1 MASDGSIKITTDLD
15 TSAAQK
21 AMKTF
26 GKIAS
31 TGLKGTVTAV
41 TAVSGAIS
49 AVGGYAIK
57 TGAEF
62 ESAMSRVQ
70 AISGATGK
78 EFDAL
83 KRQAM
88 ELGAST
94 AFSASEAAEGME
106 NLASAGFNTNE
117 IMAAMPGML
126 DLAASSGEDLASSAD
141 IAASTLR
148 GFGLEAEQAGH
159 VADVLAKNA
168 ADTNAAV
175 ADTGEAMKYA
185 APVAHNFGISGFGL
199 EAEQAGHVADV
210 LAKNAADTNAAVA
223 DTGEA
228 MKYAAP
234 VAHNFGISMEECAA
248 AIGIMSDAGIKGGQA
263 GTSLRGALSRLAKPT
278 DDMKEIMNKLG
289 LEFFDSNG
297 KMISLTEQTK
307 MLSEKM
313 SNLTDE
319 ERNNALVTLYGQ
331 ESLSGMLALVQA
343 GSNKIASLTES
354 YKNCDGA
361 AAEMAKTM
369 QDNLK
374 ASLEQVGGAAE
385 TFGIKVYES
394 MSDDLKSAADTAS
407 ESINQIT
414 GAFENGG
421 LKGAVEEAG
430 DVFAELSVDVANQ
443 APKMVDSAV
452 TFMQAFAGGIYDN
465 RKQLVSS
472 AGVVASTIA
481 EGLAELLPASVREP
495 VKNAIDEIEESFS
508 NGGLKDA
515 AKTVSTTIENFE
527 KGVSSV
533 AKVALPPFTKGV
545 DLLGRNLDK
554 VVPVLV
560 AGYTALKGYGVAKSA
575 ANTVSK
581 LSKAYKAATVAVK
594 GYVVAGGAEAVVTA
608 ASTGALTLKQIK
620 SAANT
625 VSKLSKAYKAA
636 TVAVKGY
643 VVAGGAEAVVTA
655 ASTGA
660 LTLKQIAVGLLSKQ
674 LSIATA
680 AQAAFNAAANANPV
694 GLVVGAVAALT
705 AGLTALALT
714 SKDSTVEMYSLSEG
728 QKKVLESCKETTEA
742 MKEQREAREESVQ
755 SIDREYNGYSSLLTE
770 LQSITDA
777 NGHVKAGYEDRAKV
791 ITGLLSDALGIEI
804 DMMDGVIQKY
814 DETIAS
820 IQELITQKKAEA
832 TINSMQDDMA
842 KAYEKTSEAM
852 EKYKD
857 ASAKLEEQ
865 NKKVA
870 EAQEK
875 LNSAQED
882 WEWAAKNA
890 PDDLLAYENALE
902 SAKDGLK
909 KAEEGQRKLEK
920 SVNDSK
926 NEINSFATEINNY
939 DALVSAMA
947 SGSTEEIEQALNA
960 LVTSYKSYTAEA
972 LASSGTTRQE
982 MFAQANGY
990 VENMKLIQDGTLQ
1003 VADSVYQDMAN
1014 AAINSI
1020 NEFNKLPGGVAA
1032 GIEAIGPEASAAMVS
1047 ALTQADID
1055 GKLDAEAAINSINEF
1070 NKLPGGVAAGI
1081 EAIGPE
1087 ASAAMVSALTQADI
1101 DGKLDAEGK
1110 ASMENLIN
1118 AVSGSSDEVKV
1129 AILTALKPMLDET
1142 QYSALVLKINGENAT
1157 GAYAGA
1163 VSSKEPEVRE
1173 AAGKIAGTA
1182 EGELSNAEAAKSL
1195 GSDFGSGYAIGISG
1209 TIGAVANAAQLIANA
1224 ALEKTRQTQN
1234 SNSPAKESMY
1244 LGEDYGDGYALGI
1257 DNKKDF
1263 VGKTSAQL
1271 TDTALKSLN
1280 LDELHE
1286 KMKGIDIPSTMQE
1299 VYSVVNQKQLNV
1311 SEKIISEIEGKLN
1324 VSQRREQ
1331 MQVKMCIDI
1340 PSTMQEVYSVVN
1352 QKQLNVSEKIISEIE
1367 GKLNVSQ
1374 RREQMQVKM
1383 SDDDL
1388 AKIGREFAKSSSGLI
1403 VDALVKSDLKMEMYG
1418 ERVGR
1423 LTTETIDNRLAVA
1436 NMKARRRTI

>member
-26 GKIAS
+26 GKIAGV
-31 TGLKGTVTAV
+31 GLKGTVAAV

-49 AVGGYAIK
+49 AVGGFAIK

-83 KRQAM
+83 KQQAM

-185 APVAHNFGISGFGL
+185 APVAHNFGIS
-199 EAEQAGHVADV
+199 
-210 LAKNAADTNAAVA
+210 
-223 DTGEA
+223 
-228 MKYAAP
+228 
-234 VAHNFGISMEECAA
+234 MEECAA

-297 KMISLTEQTK
+297 KMLSLTEQTK

-414 GAFENGG
+414 DAFENGG

-452 TFMQAFAGGIYDN
+452 TFIQAFVGGIYDN

-515 AKTVSTTIENFE
+515 VKTVSTTIENFG

-560 AGYTALKGYGVAKSA
+560 AGYTALKGYGVA
-575 ANTVSK
+575 
-581 LSKAYKAATVAVK
+581 
-594 GYVVAGGAEAVVTA
+594 
-608 ASTGALTLKQIK
+608 K

-870 EAQEK
+870 EAQE
-875 LNSAQED
+875 AVI
-882 WEWAAKNA
+882 
-890 PDDLLAYENALE
+890 
-902 SAKDGLK
+902 
-909 KAEEGQRKLEK
+909 KAEEEYRKGGAAQYGAYEEAKEALNKAVKGQKDYEEALK
-920 SVNDSK
+920 SSK
-926 NEINSFATEINNY
+926 DELNSFATEINNY

-947 SGSTEEIEQALNA
+947 SGSTSEIETALNT
-960 LVTSYKSYTAEA
+960 LVTSYRSYTAEA
-972 LASSGTTRQE
+972 LASSKETQDE
-982 MFAQANGY
+982 MLEQANGY
-990 VENMKLIQDGTLQ
+990 VESMKLVQDGTIQ
-1003 VADSVYQDMAN
+1003 VADSVYRDMA
-1014 AAINSI
+1014 
-1020 NEFNKLPGGVAA
+1020 K
-1032 GIEAIGPEASAAMVS
+1032 
-1047 ALTQADID
+1047 
-1055 GKLDAEAAINSINEF
+1055 AAINSINEF

-1331 MQVKMCIDI
+1331 MQVKM
-1340 PSTMQEVYSVVN
+1340 
-1352 QKQLNVSEKIISEIE
+1352 
-1367 GKLNVSQ
+1367 
-1374 RREQMQVKM
+1374 

>member
-83 KRQAM
+83 KQQAM

-185 APVAHNFGISGFGL
+185 APVAHNFGIS
-199 EAEQAGHVADV
+199 
-210 LAKNAADTNAAVA
+210 
-223 DTGEA
+223 
-228 MKYAAP
+228 
-234 VAHNFGISMEECAA
+234 MEECAA

-263 GTSLRGALSRLAKPT
+263 GTSLRGSLSRLAKPT

-394 MSDDLKSAADTAS
+394 MSDDLKSATDTAS

-414 GAFENGG
+414 DAFENGG

-452 TFMQAFAGGIYDN
+452 TFIQAFVGGIYDN
-465 RKQLVSS
+465 RKQLISS
-472 AGVVASTIA
+472 AGVVASTIT
-481 EGLAELLPASVREP
+481 EGLAELLPTSVREP
-495 VKNAIDEIEESFS
+495 LENTIDEIEESFS

-515 AKTVSTTIENFE
+515 VKTVSTTIENFG

-608 ASTGALTLKQIK
+608 ASTGALTLKQI
-620 SAANT
+620 
-625 VSKLSKAYKAA
+625 
-636 TVAVKGY
+636 
-643 VVAGGAEAVVTA
+643 
-655 ASTGA
+655 
-660 LTLKQIAVGLLSKQ
+660 AVGLLSKQ

-705 AGLTALALT
+705 AGLAALALT

-882 WEWAAKNA
+882 WEWTAKNA

-1014 AAINSI
+1014 
-1020 NEFNKLPGGVAA
+1020 
-1032 GIEAIGPEASAAMVS
+1032 
-1047 ALTQADID
+1047 
-1055 GKLDAEAAINSINEF
+1055 AAINSINEF

-1331 MQVKMCIDI
+1331 MQVKM
-1340 PSTMQEVYSVVN
+1340 
-1352 QKQLNVSEKIISEIE
+1352 
-1367 GKLNVSQ
+1367 
-1374 RREQMQVKM
+1374 

-1388 AKIGREFAKSSSGLI
+1388 AKIGREFAKSASGLI

>member
-83 KRQAM
+83 KQQAM

-117 IMAAMPGML
+117 IIAAMPGML

-148 GFGLEAEQAGH
+148 
-159 VADVLAKNA
+159 
-168 ADTNAAV
+168 
-175 ADTGEAMKYA
+175 
-185 APVAHNFGISGFGL
+185 GFGL

-263 GTSLRGALSRLAKPT
+263 GTSLRGALSRLTKPT

-289 LEFFDSNG
+289 VEFFDSNG

-313 SNLTDE
+313 SNLTDK

-414 GAFENGG
+414 DAFENGG

-452 TFMQAFAGGIYDN
+452 TFIQAFVGGIYDN
-465 RKQLVSS
+465 RKQLISS
-472 AGVVASTIA
+472 AGVVASTIT
-481 EGLAELLPASVREP
+481 EGLAELLPASVRKP

-515 AKTVSTTIENFE
+515 VKTVSTTIENFG

-581 LSKAYKAATVAVK
+581 LSKAYKV
-594 GYVVAGGAEAVVTA
+594 
-608 ASTGALTLKQIK
+608 
-620 SAANT
+620 
-625 VSKLSKAYKAA
+625 A

-870 EAQEK
+870 EAQE
-875 LNSAQED
+875 AVI
-882 WEWAAKNA
+882 
-890 PDDLLAYENALE
+890 
-902 SAKDGLK
+902 
-909 KAEEGQRKLEK
+909 KAEEEYRKGGAAQYGAYEEAKEALNKAVKGQKDYEEALK
-920 SVNDSK
+920 SSK
-926 NEINSFATEINNY
+926 DELNSFATEINNY

-947 SGSTEEIEQALNA
+947 SGSASEIETALNT
-960 LVTSYKSYTAEA
+960 LVTSYRSYTAEA
-972 LASSGTTRQE
+972 LASSKETQDE
-982 MFAQANGY
+982 MLEQANGY
-990 VENMKLIQDGTLQ
+990 VESMKLVQDGTIQ
-1003 VADSVYQDMAN
+1003 VADSVYRDMAK
-1014 AAINSI
+1014 A
-1020 NEFNKLPGGVAA
+1020 
-1032 GIEAIGPEASAAMVS
+1032 
-1047 ALTQADID
+1047 T
-1055 GKLDAEAAINSINEF
+1055 INSINEF

-1182 EGELSNAEAAKSL
+1182 EGELSNAKAAKSL

-1209 TIGAVANAAQLIANA
+1209 TIGAVANAAQKIVNV

-1331 MQVKMCIDI
+1331 MQVKM
-1340 PSTMQEVYSVVN
+1340 
-1352 QKQLNVSEKIISEIE
+1352 
-1367 GKLNVSQ
+1367 
-1374 RREQMQVKM
+1374 

-1388 AKIGREFAKSSSGLI
+1388 AKIGREFAKSASGLI

>member
-70 AISGATGK
+70 AISGATGR

-83 KRQAM
+83 KQQAM

-148 GFGLEAEQAGH
+148 
-159 VADVLAKNA
+159 
-168 ADTNAAV
+168 
-175 ADTGEAMKYA
+175 
-185 APVAHNFGISGFGL
+185 GFGL

-331 ESLSGMLALVQA
+331 EALSGMLALVQA

-414 GAFENGG
+414 DAFENGG

-452 TFMQAFAGGIYDN
+452 TFIQAFVGGIYDN
-465 RKQLVSS
+465 RKQLISS
-472 AGVVASTIA
+472 AGVVASTIT
-481 EGLAELLPASVREP
+481 EGLAELLPTSVREP
-495 VKNAIDEIEESFS
+495 VENAIDEIEESFS

-515 AKTVSTTIENFE
+515 VKTVSTTIENFG

-560 AGYTALKGYGVAKSA
+560 AGYTALKGYSVAKSVA
-575 ANTVSK
+575 STVSK
-581 LSKAYKAATVAVK
+581 LSKAYT
-594 GYVVAGGAEAVVTA
+594 TA
-608 ASTGALTLKQIK
+608 A
-620 SAANT
+620 
-625 VSKLSKAYKAA
+625 
-636 TVAVKGY
+636 
-643 VVAGGAEAVVTA
+643 
-655 ASTGA
+655 
-660 LTLKQIAVGLLSKQ
+660 IA
-674 LSIATA
+674 
-680 AQAAFNAAANANPV
+680 
-694 GLVVGAVAALT
+694 
-705 AGLTALALT
+705 
-714 SKDSTVEMYSLSEG
+714 
-728 QKKVLESCKETTEA
+728 
-742 MKEQREAREESVQ
+742 
-755 SIDREYNGYSSLLTE
+755 
-770 LQSITDA
+770 
-777 NGHVKAGYEDRAKV
+777 
-791 ITGLLSDALGIEI
+791 
-804 DMMDGVIQKY
+804 
-814 DETIAS
+814 
-820 IQELITQKKAEA
+820 
-832 TINSMQDDMA
+832 
-842 KAYEKTSEAM
+842 
-852 EKYKD
+852 
-857 ASAKLEEQ
+857 
-865 NKKVA
+865 
-870 EAQEK
+870 
-875 LNSAQED
+875 
-882 WEWAAKNA
+882 
-890 PDDLLAYENALE
+890 
-902 SAKDGLK
+902 
-909 KAEEGQRKLEK
+909 
-920 SVNDSK
+920 
-926 NEINSFATEINNY
+926 
-939 DALVSAMA
+939 
-947 SGSTEEIEQALNA
+947 
-960 LVTSYKSYTAEA
+960 
-972 LASSGTTRQE
+972 
-982 MFAQANGY
+982 
-990 VENMKLIQDGTLQ
+990 
-1003 VADSVYQDMAN
+1003 
-1014 AAINSI
+1014 
-1020 NEFNKLPGGVAA
+1020 
-1032 GIEAIGPEASAAMVS
+1032 
-1047 ALTQADID
+1047 ID
-1055 GKLDAEAAINSINEF
+1055 GW
-1070 NKLPGGVAAGI
+1070 
-1081 EAIGPE
+1081 
-1087 ASAAMVSALTQADI
+1087 
-1101 DGKLDAEGK
+1101 
-1110 ASMENLIN
+1110 
-1118 AVSGSSDEVKV
+1118 
-1129 AILTALKPMLDET
+1129 
-1142 QYSALVLKINGENAT
+1142 
-1157 GAYAGA
+1157 
-1163 VSSKEPEVRE
+1163 
-1173 AAGKIAGTA
+1173 
-1182 EGELSNAEAAKSL
+1182 
-1195 GSDFGSGYAIGISG
+1195 
-1209 TIGAVANAAQLIANA
+1209 
-1224 ALEKTRQTQN
+1224 
-1234 SNSPAKESMY
+1234 
-1244 LGEDYGDGYALGI
+1244 
-1257 DNKKDF
+1257 
-1263 VGKTSAQL
+1263 
-1271 TDTALKSLN
+1271 
-1280 LDELHE
+1280 
-1286 KMKGIDIPSTMQE
+1286 
-1299 VYSVVNQKQLNV
+1299 
-1311 SEKIISEIEGKLN
+1311 
-1324 VSQRREQ
+1324 
-1331 MQVKMCIDI
+1331 
-1340 PSTMQEVYSVVN
+1340 
-1352 QKQLNVSEKIISEIE
+1352 
-1367 GKLNVSQ
+1367 
-1374 RREQMQVKM
+1374 
-1383 SDDDL
+1383 
-1388 AKIGREFAKSSSGLI
+1388 
-1403 VDALVKSDLKMEMYG
+1403 
-1418 ERVGR
+1418 
-1423 LTTETIDNRLAVA
+1423 
-1436 NMKARRRTI
+1436 RT

>member
-83 KRQAM
+83 KQQAM

-117 IMAAMPGML
+117 IIAAMPGML

-185 APVAHNFGISGFGL
+185 APVAHNFGIS
-199 EAEQAGHVADV
+199 
-210 LAKNAADTNAAVA
+210 
-223 DTGEA
+223 
-228 MKYAAP
+228 
-234 VAHNFGISMEECAA
+234 MEECAA
-248 AIGIMSDAGIKGGQA
+248 AIGIMFDAGIKGGQA

-414 GAFENGG
+414 DAFENGG

-452 TFMQAFAGGIYDN
+452 TFIQAFVGGIYDN
-465 RKQLVSS
+465 RKQLISS
-472 AGVVASTIA
+472 AGVVASTIT
-481 EGLAELLPASVREP
+481 EGLAELLPASVRKP

-515 AKTVSTTIENFE
+515 VKTVSTTIENFG

-545 DLLGRNLDK
+545 DLLGRNLET
-554 VVPVLV
+554 VIPI
-560 AGYTALKGYGVAKSA
+560 ATAF
-575 ANTVSK
+575 
-581 LSKAYKAATVAVK
+581 TVAVK
-594 GYVVAGGAEAVVTA
+594 GKDAYKTAGKEIEKL
-608 ASTGALTLKQIK
+608 TGSIK
-620 SAANT
+620 SVSGWYKKAKTALATYTIQQEAAKYTGRAYT
-625 VSKLSKAYKAA
+625 VELTAGQ
-636 TVAVKGY
+636 AVLG
-643 VVAGGAEAVVTA
+643 VF
-655 ASTGA
+655 TG
-660 LTLKQIAVGLLSKQ
+660 KVKV
-674 LSIATA
+674 ATA
-680 AQAAFNAAANANPV
+680 AQKVWNTVMNANPM
-694 GLVVGAVAALT
+694 GILLT
-705 AGLTALALT
+705 AVSALAAGIGVYALMADK
-714 SKDSTVEMYSLSEG
+714 SKDSTVKL
-728 QKKVLESCKETTEA
+728 TE
-742 MKEQREAREESVQ
+742 EQRKNIEQAHKNAEAYAEMDKQRQESMASVQ
-755 SIDREYNGYSSLLTE
+755 AEYGHYSELNEELKGLIDSSGKVKEGYEERANFIVNELSSALGMEKDKIWEIVKSNEELGDSIDKL
-770 LQSITDA
+770 
-777 NGHVKAGYEDRAKV
+777 
-791 ITGLLSDALGIEI
+791 IE
-804 DMMDGVIQKY
+804 K
-814 DETIAS
+814 
-820 IQELITQKKAEA
+820 KKAEA
-832 TINSMQDDMA
+832 ILTANEE
-842 KAYEKTSEAM
+842 AYKTAVKKRNKILSDYQKSLKDLSETEKTYGETKKKADEAM
-852 EKYKD
+852 ELYYELLK
-857 ASAKLEEQ
+857 SSPE
-865 NKKVA
+865 
-870 EAQEK
+870 
-875 LNSAQED
+875 
-882 WEWAAKNA
+882 AAKDHLDACDSIIRKNEEA
-890 PDDLLAYENALE
+890 KESYEKA
-902 SAKDGLK
+902 K
-909 KAEEGQRKLEK
+909 KAVEEDESTYVGYVTTIKNYEGLSAAILSNDAAAIEIAMQNIQNSFITAETGTRASLEK
-920 SVNDSK
+920 
-926 NEINSFATEINNY
+926 
-939 DALVSAMA
+939 
-947 SGSTEEIEQALNA
+947 Q
-960 LVTSYKSYTAEA
+960 
-972 LASSGTTRQE
+972 
-982 MFAQANGY
+982 
-990 VENMKLIQDGTLQ
+990 VENMETHYEELKQAVEDGTPGVTQEMVDQANEMVSRAKDELKRASESALPEISTALGNLGITVTQSMIDALSSKTPDVRTKTLEMLNQISEGKVLKEGEIKALLANLGIDSVDSLIGAISGKEPAVQAEGIQLLSELQ
-1003 VADSVYQDMAN
+1003 NAEGQKREEIISALRKLGIDSGDGLAKSLSSKKSDVNMSANEVISEPEKVADSY
-1014 AAINSI
+1014 
-1020 NEFNKLPGGVAA
+1020 
-1032 GIEAIGPEASAAMVS
+1032 
-1047 ALTQADID
+1047 
-1055 GKLDAEAAINSINEF
+1055 
-1070 NKLPGGVAAGI
+1070 
-1081 EAIGPE
+1081 
-1087 ASAAMVSALTQADI
+1087 
-1101 DGKLDAEGK
+1101 
-1110 ASMENLIN
+1110 NL
-1118 AVSGSSDEVKV
+1118 G
-1129 AILTALKPMLDET
+1129 
-1142 QYSALVLKINGENAT
+1142 YR
-1157 GAYAGA
+1157 GA
-1163 VSSKEPEVRE
+1163 V
-1173 AAGKIAGTA
+1173 
-1182 EGELSNAEAAKSL
+1182 L
-1195 GSDFGSGYAIGISG
+1195 GSDFGTGYANGILG
-1209 TIGAVANAAQLIANA
+1209 TVSAVSTAAQKIVNA

-1331 MQVKMCIDI
+1331 MQVKM
-1340 PSTMQEVYSVVN
+1340 
-1352 QKQLNVSEKIISEIE
+1352 
-1367 GKLNVSQ
+1367 
-1374 RREQMQVKM
+1374 

>member
-83 KRQAM
+83 KQQAM

-148 GFGLEAEQAGH
+148 
-159 VADVLAKNA
+159 
-168 ADTNAAV
+168 
-175 ADTGEAMKYA
+175 
-185 APVAHNFGISGFGL
+185 GFGL

-414 GAFENGG
+414 DAFENGG

-452 TFMQAFAGGIYDN
+452 TFIQAFVGGIYDN
-465 RKQLVSS
+465 RKQLISS
-472 AGVVASTIA
+472 AGVVASTIT
-481 EGLAELLPASVREP
+481 EGLAELLPTSVREP
-495 VKNAIDEIEESFS
+495 LENTIDEIEESFS

-515 AKTVSTTIENFE
+515 VKTVSTTIENFG

-608 ASTGALTLKQIK
+608 ASTGALTLKQI
-620 SAANT
+620 
-625 VSKLSKAYKAA
+625 
-636 TVAVKGY
+636 
-643 VVAGGAEAVVTA
+643 
-655 ASTGA
+655 
-660 LTLKQIAVGLLSKQ
+660 AVGLLSKQ

-705 AGLTALALT
+705 AGLAALALT

-870 EAQEK
+870 EAQE
-875 LNSAQED
+875 AVI
-882 WEWAAKNA
+882 
-890 PDDLLAYENALE
+890 
-902 SAKDGLK
+902 
-909 KAEEGQRKLEK
+909 KAEEEYRKGGAAQYGAYEEAKEALNKAVKGQKDYEEALK
-920 SVNDSK
+920 SSK
-926 NEINSFATEINNY
+926 DELNSFATEINNY

-947 SGSTEEIEQALNA
+947 SGSTSEIETALNT
-960 LVTSYKSYTAEA
+960 LVTSYRSYTAEA
-972 LASSGTTRQE
+972 LASSKETQDE
-982 MFAQANGY
+982 MLEQANGY
-990 VENMKLIQDGTLQ
+990 VESMKLVQDGTIQ
-1003 VADSVYQDMAN
+1003 VADSVYRDMA
-1014 AAINSI
+1014 
-1020 NEFNKLPGGVAA
+1020 K
-1032 GIEAIGPEASAAMVS
+1032 
-1047 ALTQADID
+1047 
-1055 GKLDAEAAINSINEF
+1055 AAINSINEF

-1331 MQVKMCIDI
+1331 MQVKM
-1340 PSTMQEVYSVVN
+1340 
-1352 QKQLNVSEKIISEIE
+1352 
-1367 GKLNVSQ
+1367 
-1374 RREQMQVKM
+1374 

-1388 AKIGREFAKSSSGLI
+1388 AKIGREFAKSASGLI

>member
-1 MASDGSIKITTDLD
+1 
-15 TSAAQK
+15 
-21 AMKTF
+21 
-26 GKIAS
+26 
-31 TGLKGTVTAV
+31 
-41 TAVSGAIS
+41 
-49 AVGGYAIK
+49 
-57 TGAEF
+57 
-62 ESAMSRVQ
+62 MSRVQ

-83 KRQAM
+83 KQQAM

-117 IMAAMPGML
+117 IIAAMPGML

-175 ADTGEAMKYA
+175 ADTR
-185 APVAHNFGISGFGL
+185 
-199 EAEQAGHVADV
+199 
-210 LAKNAADTNAAVA
+210 
-223 DTGEA
+223 EA

-319 ERNNALVTLYGQ
+319 ERNNVLVTLYGQ

-414 GAFENGG
+414 DAFENGG

-452 TFMQAFAGGIYDN
+452 TFIQAFVGGIYDN

-515 AKTVSTTIENFE
+515 VKTVSTTIENFG

-560 AGYTALKGYGVAKSA
+560 AGYTALKGYGVA
-575 ANTVSK
+575 
-581 LSKAYKAATVAVK
+581 
-594 GYVVAGGAEAVVTA
+594 
-608 ASTGALTLKQIK
+608 K

-755 SIDREYNGYSSLLTE
+755 SIDREYNGYSSLLAE

-804 DMMDGVIQKY
+804 EMMDAQILKI
-814 DETIAS
+814 DETVAA

-870 EAQEK
+870 EAQE
-875 LNSAQED
+875 AVI
-882 WEWAAKNA
+882 
-890 PDDLLAYENALE
+890 
-902 SAKDGLK
+902 
-909 KAEEGQRKLEK
+909 KAEEEYRKGGAAQYGAYEEAKEALNKAVKGQKDYEEALK
-920 SVNDSK
+920 SSK
-926 NEINSFATEINNY
+926 DELNSFATEINNY

-947 SGSTEEIEQALNA
+947 SGSTSEIETALNT
-960 LVTSYKSYTAEA
+960 LVTSYRSYTAEA
-972 LASSGTTRQE
+972 LASSKETQDE
-982 MFAQANGY
+982 MLEQANGY
-990 VENMKLIQDGTLQ
+990 VESMKLVQDGTIQ
-1003 VADSVYQDMAN
+1003 VADSVYRDMA
-1014 AAINSI
+1014 
-1020 NEFNKLPGGVAA
+1020 K
-1032 GIEAIGPEASAAMVS
+1032 
-1047 ALTQADID
+1047 
-1055 GKLDAEAAINSINEF
+1055 AAINSINEF

-1110 ASMENLIN
+1110 ASMENLIS

-1331 MQVKMCIDI
+1331 MQVKM
-1340 PSTMQEVYSVVN
+1340 
-1352 QKQLNVSEKIISEIE
+1352 
-1367 GKLNVSQ
+1367 
-1374 RREQMQVKM
+1374 

>member
-83 KRQAM
+83 KQQAM

-185 APVAHNFGISGFGL
+185 APVAHNFGIS
-199 EAEQAGHVADV
+199 
-210 LAKNAADTNAAVA
+210 
-223 DTGEA
+223 
-228 MKYAAP
+228 
-234 VAHNFGISMEECAA
+234 MEECAA

-289 LEFFDSNG
+289 VEFFDSNE

-414 GAFENGG
+414 DAFENGG

-452 TFMQAFAGGIYDN
+452 TFIQAFVGGIYDN

-515 AKTVSTTIENFE
+515 VKTVSTTIENFG

-560 AGYTALKGYGVAKSA
+560 AGYTALKGYGVA
-575 ANTVSK
+575 
-581 LSKAYKAATVAVK
+581 
-594 GYVVAGGAEAVVTA
+594 
-608 ASTGALTLKQIK
+608 K

-909 KAEEGQRKLEK
+909 KAEDGHRRLEK
-920 SVNDSK
+920 SVQNSR

-939 DALVSAMA
+939 DAL
-947 SGSTEEIEQALNA
+947 
-960 LVTSYKSYTAEA
+960 TSIRYGFRQYRRNRT
-972 LASSGTTRQE
+972 GTKRVGNVLPVLHSRGTR
-982 MFAQANGY
+982 F
-990 VENMKLIQDGTLQ
+990 
-1003 VADSVYQDMAN
+1003 
-1014 AAINSI
+1014 
-1020 NEFNKLPGGVAA
+1020 
-1032 GIEAIGPEASAAMVS
+1032 IG
-1047 ALTQADID
+1047 
-1055 GKLDAEAAINSINEF
+1055 N
-1070 NKLPGGVAAGI
+1070 
-1081 EAIGPE
+1081 
-1087 ASAAMVSALTQADI
+1087 
-1101 DGKLDAEGK
+1101 
-1110 ASMENLIN
+1110 
-1118 AVSGSSDEVKV
+1118 
-1129 AILTALKPMLDET
+1129 
-1142 QYSALVLKINGENAT
+1142 NAT
-1157 GAYAGA
+1157 RNVCA
-1163 VSSKEPEVRE
+1163 SERLC
-1173 AAGKIAGTA
+1173 GKH
-1182 EGELSNAEAAKSL
+1182 E
-1195 GSDFGSGYAIGISG
+1195 
-1209 TIGAVANAAQLIANA
+1209 
-1224 ALEKTRQTQN
+1224 
-1234 SNSPAKESMY
+1234 
-1244 LGEDYGDGYALGI
+1244 
-1257 DNKKDF
+1257 
-1263 VGKTSAQL
+1263 
-1271 TDTALKSLN
+1271 TDTRRN
-1280 LDELHE
+1280 LT
-1286 KMKGIDIPSTMQE
+1286 GC
-1299 VYSVVNQKQLNV
+1299 
-1311 SEKIISEIEGKLN
+1311 G
-1324 VSQRREQ
+1324 
-1331 MQVKMCIDI
+1331 
-1340 PSTMQEVYSVVN
+1340 
-1352 QKQLNVSEKIISEIE
+1352 
-1367 GKLNVSQ
+1367 
-1374 RREQMQVKM
+1374 
-1383 SDDDL
+1383 
-1388 AKIGREFAKSSSGLI
+1388 
-1403 VDALVKSDLKMEMYG
+1403 
-1418 ERVGR
+1418 
-1423 LTTETIDNRLAVA
+1423 
-1436 NMKARRRTI
+1436 

>member
-26 GKIAS
+26 GKIAGV
-31 TGLKGTVTAV
+31 GLKGTVAAV

-49 AVGGYAIK
+49 AVGGFAIK

-83 KRQAM
+83 KQQAM

-185 APVAHNFGISGFGL
+185 APVAHNFGIS
-199 EAEQAGHVADV
+199 
-210 LAKNAADTNAAVA
+210 
-223 DTGEA
+223 
-228 MKYAAP
+228 
-234 VAHNFGISMEECAA
+234 MEECAA

-297 KMISLTEQTK
+297 KMLSLTEQTK

-414 GAFENGG
+414 DAFENGG

-452 TFMQAFAGGIYDN
+452 TFIQAFVGGIYDN

-515 AKTVSTTIENFE
+515 VKTVSTTIENFG

-560 AGYTALKGYGVAKSA
+560 AGYTALKGYGVA
-575 ANTVSK
+575 
-581 LSKAYKAATVAVK
+581 
-594 GYVVAGGAEAVVTA
+594 
-608 ASTGALTLKQIK
+608 K

-1055 GKLDAEAAINSINEF
+1055 GKLDAE
-1070 NKLPGGVAAGI
+1070 
-1081 EAIGPE
+1081 
-1087 ASAAMVSALTQADI
+1087 
-1101 DGKLDAEGK
+1101 GK

-1209 TIGAVANAAQLIANA
+1209 TIGAVANAAQRIVNA

-1286 KMKGIDIPSTMQE
+1286 KMKS
-1299 VYSVVNQKQLNV
+1299 
-1311 SEKIISEIEGKLN
+1311 
-1324 VSQRREQ
+1324 
-1331 MQVKMCIDI
+1331 IDI

>member
-49 AVGGYAIK
+49 AVGGYAKK

-83 KRQAM
+83 KQQAM

-117 IMAAMPGML
+117 IIAAMPGML

-148 GFGLEAEQAGH
+148 
-159 VADVLAKNA
+159 
-168 ADTNAAV
+168 
-175 ADTGEAMKYA
+175 
-185 APVAHNFGISGFGL
+185 GFGL

-307 MLSEKM
+307 MLSGKM

-354 YKNCDGA
+354 YKNCDGE

-414 GAFENGG
+414 DAFENGG

-465 RKQLVSS
+465 RKQLISS

-481 EGLAELLPASVREP
+481 EGLAELLPVSVREP
-495 VKNAIDEIEESFS
+495 VETAIDEIEESFS

-515 AKTVSTTIENFE
+515 VKTVSTTIENFG

-608 ASTGALTLKQIK
+608 ASTGALTLKQI
-620 SAANT
+620 
-625 VSKLSKAYKAA
+625 
-636 TVAVKGY
+636 
-643 VVAGGAEAVVTA
+643 
-655 ASTGA
+655 
-660 LTLKQIAVGLLSKQ
+660 AVGLLSKQ
-674 LSIATA
+674 LSLATA

-755 SIDREYNGYSSLLTE
+755 SIDREYNGYSSLLAE

-777 NGHVKAGYEDRAKV
+777 NGYVKAGYEDRAKV

-804 DMMDGVIQKY
+804 EMMDAQILKI
-814 DETIAS
+814 DETVAA

-870 EAQEK
+870 DAQEK

-909 KAEEGQRKLEK
+909 KAEDGHRRLEK
-920 SVNDSK
+920 SVQNSR

-947 SGSTEEIEQALNA
+947 SGSTSEIETALNT
-960 LVTSYKSYTAEA
+960 LVTSYRSYTSEA
-972 LASSGTTRQE
+972 LASSKETQDE
-982 MFAQANGY
+982 MLEQANGY
-990 VENMKLIQDGTLQ
+990 VESMKLVQDGTIQ
-1003 VADSVYQDMAN
+1003 VADSVYRDMAK

-1020 NEFNKLPGGVAA
+1020 NEFNKLPDGVAA
-1032 GIEAIGPEASAAMVS
+1032 GIEEIGS
-1047 ALTQADID
+1047 
-1055 GKLDAEAAINSINEF
+1055 
-1070 NKLPGGVAAGI
+1070 
-1081 EAIGPE
+1081 E

-1142 QYSALVLKINGENAT
+1142 QYSAIALKINGENAT

-1173 AAGKIAGTA
+1173 AAGKIAGAA
-1182 EGELSNAEAAKSL
+1182 EWELSNAEAAKSL
-1195 GSDFGSGYAIGISG
+1195 GGDFGTGYANGILG
-1209 TIGAVANAAQLIANA
+1209 TVSAVSTAAQKIVNA

-1331 MQVKMCIDI
+1331 MQVKM
-1340 PSTMQEVYSVVN
+1340 
-1352 QKQLNVSEKIISEIE
+1352 
-1367 GKLNVSQ
+1367 
-1374 RREQMQVKM
+1374 

-1388 AKIGREFAKSSSGLI
+1388 AKIGREFAKSASGLI

>member
-26 GKIAS
+26 GKIAGV
-31 TGLKGTVTAV
+31 GLKGTVAAV

-49 AVGGYAIK
+49 AVGGFAIK

-83 KRQAM
+83 KQQAM

-148 GFGLEAEQAGH
+148 
-159 VADVLAKNA
+159 
-168 ADTNAAV
+168 
-175 ADTGEAMKYA
+175 
-185 APVAHNFGISGFGL
+185 GFGL

-414 GAFENGG
+414 DAFENGG

-452 TFMQAFAGGIYDN
+452 TFIQAFVGGIYDN

-472 AGVVASTIA
+472 AGVVASTIV

-515 AKTVSTTIENFE
+515 VKTVSTTIENFG

-608 ASTGALTLKQIK
+608 ASTGALTLKQI
-620 SAANT
+620 
-625 VSKLSKAYKAA
+625 
-636 TVAVKGY
+636 
-643 VVAGGAEAVVTA
+643 
-655 ASTGA
+655 
-660 LTLKQIAVGLLSKQ
+660 AVGLLSKQ

-705 AGLTALALT
+705 AGLAALALT

-870 EAQEK
+870 EAQE
-875 LNSAQED
+875 AVI
-882 WEWAAKNA
+882 
-890 PDDLLAYENALE
+890 
-902 SAKDGLK
+902 
-909 KAEEGQRKLEK
+909 KAEEEYRKGGAAQYGAYEEAKEALNKAVKGQKDYEEALK
-920 SVNDSK
+920 SSK
-926 NEINSFATEINNY
+926 DELNSFATEINNY

-947 SGSTEEIEQALNA
+947 SGSTSEIETALNT
-960 LVTSYKSYTAEA
+960 LVTSYRSYTAEA
-972 LASSGTTRQE
+972 LASSKETQDE
-982 MFAQANGY
+982 MLEQANGY
-990 VENMKLIQDGTLQ
+990 VESMKLVQDGTIQ
-1003 VADSVYQDMAN
+1003 VADSVYRDMA
-1014 AAINSI
+1014 
-1020 NEFNKLPGGVAA
+1020 K
-1032 GIEAIGPEASAAMVS
+1032 
-1047 ALTQADID
+1047 
-1055 GKLDAEAAINSINEF
+1055 AAINSINEF

-1331 MQVKMCIDI
+1331 MQVKM
-1340 PSTMQEVYSVVN
+1340 
-1352 QKQLNVSEKIISEIE
+1352 
-1367 GKLNVSQ
+1367 
-1374 RREQMQVKM
+1374 

-1388 AKIGREFAKSSSGLI
+1388 AKIGREFAKSASGLI

>member
-31 TGLKGTVTAV
+31 TGLKGTVTAI

-83 KRQAM
+83 KQQAM

-148 GFGLEAEQAGH
+148 
-159 VADVLAKNA
+159 
-168 ADTNAAV
+168 
-175 ADTGEAMKYA
+175 
-185 APVAHNFGISGFGL
+185 GFGL

-414 GAFENGG
+414 DAFENGG

-452 TFMQAFAGGIYDN
+452 TFVQAFVGGIYDN
-465 RKQLVSS
+465 RKQLISS
-472 AGVVASTIA
+472 AGVVASTIT
-481 EGLAELLPASVREP
+481 EGLAELLPASVRKP

-515 AKTVSTTIENFE
+515 VKTVSTTIENFG

-545 DLLGRNLDK
+545 DLLGRNLGK

-581 LSKAYKAATVAVK
+581 LSKAYKV
-594 GYVVAGGAEAVVTA
+594 
-608 ASTGALTLKQIK
+608 
-620 SAANT
+620 
-625 VSKLSKAYKAA
+625 A

-742 MKEQREAREESVQ
+742 MKEQRETREESVQ

-777 NGHVKAGYEDRAKV
+777 NGYVKAGYEDRAKV

-804 DMMDGVIQKY
+804 EMMDAQILKI
-814 DETIAS
+814 DETVAA

-870 EAQEK
+870 EAQE
-875 LNSAQED
+875 AVI
-882 WEWAAKNA
+882 
-890 PDDLLAYENALE
+890 
-902 SAKDGLK
+902 
-909 KAEEGQRKLEK
+909 KAEEEYRKGGAAQYGAYEEAKEALNKAVKGQKDYEEALK
-920 SVNDSK
+920 SSK
-926 NEINSFATEINNY
+926 DELNSFATEINNY

-972 LASSGTTRQE
+972 LASSKETQDE
-982 MFAQANGY
+982 MLEQANGY
-990 VENMKLIQDGTLQ
+990 VESMKLVQDGTVQ
-1003 VADSVYQDMAN
+1003 VADSVYREMTK

-1032 GIEAIGPEASAAMVS
+1032 GIKEIGPEASAAMVS
-1047 ALTQADID
+1047 ALA
-1055 GKLDAEAAINSINEF
+1055 
-1070 NKLPGGVAAGI
+1070 
-1081 EAIGPE
+1081 
-1087 ASAAMVSALTQADI
+1087 QADI

-1118 AVSGSSDEVKV
+1118 AVSGSRGEVKV

-1142 QYSALVLKINGENAT
+1142 QYSAIALKINGENAA

-1163 VSSKEPEVRE
+1163 VSSKEPEVRG
-1173 AAGKIAGTA
+1173 AAGKIAGAA
-1182 EGELSNAEAAKSL
+1182 EGELSNSQAAKSL

-1209 TIGAVANAAQLIANA
+1209 TIGAVANAAQRIANA

-1257 DNKKDF
+1257 ENKKEF

-1280 LDELHE
+1280 LEELHE
-1286 KMKGIDIPSTMQE
+1286 KMKSIDIPSVMQE
-1299 VYSVVNQKQLNV
+1299 VYSVVNQRQIDV

-1324 VSQRREQ
+1324 VSQGREQ
-1331 MQVKMCIDI
+1331 MQI
-1340 PSTMQEVYSVVN
+1340 
-1352 QKQLNVSEKIISEIE
+1352 
-1367 GKLNVSQ
+1367 KL
-1374 RREQMQVKM
+1374 

-1388 AKIGREFAKSSSGLI
+1388 AKIGREFAKSASGLM

-1436 NMKARRRTI
+1436 NMKARRHMK

>member
-1 MASDGSIKITTDLD
+1 LASDGSIKITTDLD

-26 GKIAS
+26 GKIAGV
-31 TGLKGTVTAV
+31 GLKGTVAAV

-49 AVGGYAIK
+49 AVGGFAIK

-83 KRQAM
+83 KQQAM

-126 DLAASSGEDLASSAD
+126 DLAASSGEALASSAD

-185 APVAHNFGISGFGL
+185 APVAHNFGIS
-199 EAEQAGHVADV
+199 
-210 LAKNAADTNAAVA
+210 
-223 DTGEA
+223 
-228 MKYAAP
+228 
-234 VAHNFGISMEECAA
+234 MEECAA
-248 AIGIMSDAGIKGGQA
+248 SIGIMSDAGIKGGQA

-343 GSNKIASLTES
+343 GANKIASLTES

-414 GAFENGG
+414 DAFENGG

-452 TFMQAFAGGIYDN
+452 TFIQAFVGGIYDN

-495 VKNAIDEIEESFS
+495 VETAIDEIEESFS

-515 AKTVSTTIENFE
+515 VKTVSTTIENFG

-608 ASTGALTLKQIK
+608 ASTGALTLKQI
-620 SAANT
+620 
-625 VSKLSKAYKAA
+625 
-636 TVAVKGY
+636 
-643 VVAGGAEAVVTA
+643 
-655 ASTGA
+655 
-660 LTLKQIAVGLLSKQ
+660 AVGLLSKQ
-674 LSIATA
+674 LSLATA

-728 QKKVLESCKETTEA
+728 QKKVLESCKETT

-755 SIDREYNGYSSLLTE
+755 SIDREYNGYSSLLAE

-777 NGHVKAGYEDRAKV
+777 NGYVKAGYEDRAKV

-804 DMMDGVIQKY
+804 EMMDAQILKI
-814 DETIAS
+814 DETVAA

-870 EAQEK
+870 EAQE
-875 LNSAQED
+875 AVI
-882 WEWAAKNA
+882 
-890 PDDLLAYENALE
+890 
-902 SAKDGLK
+902 
-909 KAEEGQRKLEK
+909 KAEEEYRKGGAAQYGAYEEAKEALNKAVKGQKDYEEALK
-920 SVNDSK
+920 SSK
-926 NEINSFATEINNY
+926 DELNSFATEINNY

-947 SGSTEEIEQALNA
+947 SGSTSEIETALNT
-960 LVTSYKSYTAEA
+960 LVTSYRSYTAEA
-972 LASSGTTRQE
+972 LASSKETQDE
-982 MFAQANGY
+982 MLEQANGY
-990 VENMKLIQDGTLQ
+990 VESIKLVQDGTIQ
-1003 VADSVYQDMAN
+1003 VADSVYRDMA
-1014 AAINSI
+1014 
-1020 NEFNKLPGGVAA
+1020 K
-1032 GIEAIGPEASAAMVS
+1032 
-1047 ALTQADID
+1047 
-1055 GKLDAEAAINSINEF
+1055 AAINSINEF

-1173 AAGKIAGTA
+1173 AAGKNAGTA

-1331 MQVKMCIDI
+1331 MQVKM
-1340 PSTMQEVYSVVN
+1340 
-1352 QKQLNVSEKIISEIE
+1352 
-1367 GKLNVSQ
+1367 
-1374 RREQMQVKM
+1374 

>member
-31 TGLKGTVTAV
+31 TGLKGTVTAI

-83 KRQAM
+83 KQQAM

-148 GFGLEAEQAGH
+148 
-159 VADVLAKNA
+159 
-168 ADTNAAV
+168 
-175 ADTGEAMKYA
+175 
-185 APVAHNFGISGFGL
+185 GFGL

-414 GAFENGG
+414 DAFENGG

-515 AKTVSTTIENFE
+515 VKTVSTTIENFG

-545 DLLGRNLDK
+545 DLLGRNLGK

-560 AGYTALKGYGVAKSA
+560 AGYTALKGYGVA
-575 ANTVSK
+575 
-581 LSKAYKAATVAVK
+581 
-594 GYVVAGGAEAVVTA
+594 
-608 ASTGALTLKQIK
+608 K

-728 QKKVLESCKETTEA
+728 QKKVLESCKETTES

-870 EAQEK
+870 EAQE
-875 LNSAQED
+875 AVI
-882 WEWAAKNA
+882 
-890 PDDLLAYENALE
+890 
-902 SAKDGLK
+902 
-909 KAEEGQRKLEK
+909 KAEEEYRKGGAAQYGVYEEAKEALNKAVKGQKDYEEALK
-920 SVNDSK
+920 SSK
-926 NEINSFATEINNY
+926 DELNSFATEINNY

-947 SGSTEEIEQALNA
+947 SGSTSEIETALNT
-960 LVTSYKSYTAEA
+960 LVTSYRSYTAEA
-972 LASSGTTRQE
+972 LASSKETQDE
-982 MFAQANGY
+982 MLEQANGY
-990 VENMKLIQDGTLQ
+990 VESMKLVQDGTIQ
-1003 VADSVYQDMAN
+1003 VADSVYRDMAK
-1014 AAINSI
+1014 A
-1020 NEFNKLPGGVAA
+1020 V
-1032 GIEAIGPEASAAMVS
+1032 
-1047 ALTQADID
+1047 
-1055 GKLDAEAAINSINEF
+1055 INSINEF

-1209 TIGAVANAAQLIANA
+1209 TIGAVANAAQRIVNA

-1331 MQVKMCIDI
+1331 MQVKM
-1340 PSTMQEVYSVVN
+1340 
-1352 QKQLNVSEKIISEIE
+1352 
-1367 GKLNVSQ
+1367 
-1374 RREQMQVKM
+1374 

-1388 AKIGREFAKSSSGLI
+1388 AKIGREFAKSVSGLI

>member
-26 GKIAS
+26 GKIAGV
-31 TGLKGTVTAV
+31 GLKGTVAAV

-49 AVGGYAIK
+49 AVGGFAIK

-185 APVAHNFGISGFGL
+185 APVAHNFGIS
-199 EAEQAGHVADV
+199 
-210 LAKNAADTNAAVA
+210 
-223 DTGEA
+223 
-228 MKYAAP
+228 
-234 VAHNFGISMEECAA
+234 MEECAA

-297 KMISLTEQTK
+297 KMLSLTEQTK

-385 TFGIKVYES
+385 AFGIKVYES

-414 GAFENGG
+414 DAFENGG

-452 TFMQAFAGGIYDN
+452 TFIQAFVGGIYDN

-515 AKTVSTTIENFE
+515 VKTVSTTIENFG

-608 ASTGALTLKQIK
+608 ASTGALTLKQI
-620 SAANT
+620 
-625 VSKLSKAYKAA
+625 
-636 TVAVKGY
+636 
-643 VVAGGAEAVVTA
+643 
-655 ASTGA
+655 
-660 LTLKQIAVGLLSKQ
+660 AVGLLSKQ
-674 LSIATA
+674 LSLATA

-791 ITGLLSDALGIEI
+791 ITGILSDALGIEI

-814 DETIAS
+814 DETIES
-820 IQELITQKKAEA
+820 IKELITQKKAEA
-832 TINSMQDDMA
+832 TINAMQDDMA

-857 ASAKLEEQ
+857 ASEKLEEQ

-870 EAQEK
+870 DAQEK

-890 PDDLLAYENALE
+890 PDDLLAYEKALE

-947 SGSTEEIEQALNA
+947 SGSTSEIETALNT
-960 LVTSYKSYTAEA
+960 LVTSYRSYTTEA
-972 LASSGTTRQE
+972 LASSKETQDE
-982 MFAQANGY
+982 MLKQANGY

-1003 VADSVYQDMAN
+1003 VADSVYQDMAK

-1047 ALTQADID
+1047 ALA
-1055 GKLDAEAAINSINEF
+1055 
-1070 NKLPGGVAAGI
+1070 
-1081 EAIGPE
+1081 
-1087 ASAAMVSALTQADI
+1087 QADI

-1142 QYSALVLKINGENAT
+1142 QYSAIALKINGENAT

-1163 VSSKEPEVRE
+1163 VSSKEPEVRG
-1173 AAGKIAGTA
+1173 AAGKIAGAA
-1182 EGELSNAEAAKSL
+1182 EGELSNSQAAKSL

-1209 TIGAVANAAQLIANA
+1209 TIGAVANAAQRIANA

-1331 MQVKMCIDI
+1331 MQVKM
-1340 PSTMQEVYSVVN
+1340 
-1352 QKQLNVSEKIISEIE
+1352 
-1367 GKLNVSQ
+1367 
-1374 RREQMQVKM
+1374 

-1388 AKIGREFAKSSSGLI
+1388 AKIGREFAKSASGLI

>member
-26 GKIAS
+26 GKIAGV
-31 TGLKGTVTAV
+31 GLKGTVAAV

-49 AVGGYAIK
+49 AVGGFAIK

-78 EFDAL
+78 ELDAL

-148 GFGLEAEQAGH
+148 
-159 VADVLAKNA
+159 
-168 ADTNAAV
+168 
-175 ADTGEAMKYA
+175 
-185 APVAHNFGISGFGL
+185 GFGL

-414 GAFENGG
+414 DAFENGG

-430 DVFAELSVDVANQ
+430 DIFAELSVDVANQ

-465 RKQLVSS
+465 RKQLISS

-515 AKTVSTTIENFE
+515 VKTVSTTIENFG

-608 ASTGALTLKQIK
+608 ASTGALTLKQI
-620 SAANT
+620 
-625 VSKLSKAYKAA
+625 
-636 TVAVKGY
+636 
-643 VVAGGAEAVVTA
+643 
-655 ASTGA
+655 
-660 LTLKQIAVGLLSKQ
+660 AVGLLSKQ

-705 AGLTALALT
+705 AGLAALALT

-870 EAQEK
+870 EAQE
-875 LNSAQED
+875 AVI
-882 WEWAAKNA
+882 
-890 PDDLLAYENALE
+890 
-902 SAKDGLK
+902 
-909 KAEEGQRKLEK
+909 KAEEEYRKGGAAQYGVYEEAKEALNKAVKGQKDYEEALK
-920 SVNDSK
+920 SSK
-926 NEINSFATEINNY
+926 DELNSFATEINNY

-947 SGSTEEIEQALNA
+947 SGSTSEIETALNT
-960 LVTSYKSYTAEA
+960 LVTSYRSYTAEA
-972 LASSGTTRQE
+972 LASSKETQDE
-982 MFAQANGY
+982 MLEQANGY
-990 VENMKLIQDGTLQ
+990 VESMKLVQDGTIQ
-1003 VADSVYQDMAN
+1003 VADSVYRDMAN
-1014 AAINSI
+1014 AAIKSI
-1020 NEFNKLPGGVAA
+1020 NEFNKLPEGVSD
-1032 GIEAIGPEASAAMVS
+1032 GIEAIGPEASAAMIS
-1047 ALTQADID
+1047 ALMQAD
-1055 GKLDAEAAINSINEF
+1055 L
-1070 NKLPGGVAAGI
+1070 
-1081 EAIGPE
+1081 
-1087 ASAAMVSALTQADI
+1087 

-1118 AVSGSSDEVKV
+1118 VVSGSSDEVKV

-1142 QYSALVLKINGENAT
+1142 QYSAIALKINGENAT

-1331 MQVKMCIDI
+1331 MQVKM
-1340 PSTMQEVYSVVN
+1340 
-1352 QKQLNVSEKIISEIE
+1352 
-1367 GKLNVSQ
+1367 
-1374 RREQMQVKM
+1374 

-1388 AKIGREFAKSSSGLI
+1388 AKIGREFAKSASGLI

>member
-26 GKIAS
+26 GKIAGV
-31 TGLKGTVTAV
+31 GLKGTVAAV

-49 AVGGYAIK
+49 AVGGFAIK

-185 APVAHNFGISGFGL
+185 APVAHNFGIS
-199 EAEQAGHVADV
+199 
-210 LAKNAADTNAAVA
+210 
-223 DTGEA
+223 
-228 MKYAAP
+228 
-234 VAHNFGISMEECAA
+234 MEECAA

-297 KMISLTEQTK
+297 KMISLTEHTK

-319 ERNNALVTLYGQ
+319 ERNNVLVTLYGQ

-385 TFGIKVYES
+385 AFGIKVYES

-414 GAFENGG
+414 DAFENGG

-452 TFMQAFAGGIYDN
+452 TFIQAFVGGIYDN

-515 AKTVSTTIENFE
+515 VKTVSTTIENFG

-594 GYVVAGGAEAVVTA
+594 GY
-608 ASTGALTLKQIK
+608 I
-620 SAANT
+620 
-625 VSKLSKAYKAA
+625 
-636 TVAVKGY
+636 
-643 VVAGGAEAVVTA
+643 VAGGAEAVVTA

-728 QKKVLESCKETTEA
+728 QKKVLESCKETTES

-1014 AAINSI
+1014 AAIKSI
-1020 NEFNKLPGGVAA
+1020 NEFNKLPGGVSD
-1032 GIEAIGPEASAAMVS
+1032 GIEAIGPEASAAMIS
-1047 ALTQADID
+1047 ALMQAD
-1055 GKLDAEAAINSINEF
+1055 L
-1070 NKLPGGVAAGI
+1070 
-1081 EAIGPE
+1081 
-1087 ASAAMVSALTQADI
+1087 

-1118 AVSGSSDEVKV
+1118 VVSGSSDEVKV

-1142 QYSALVLKINGENAT
+1142 QYSAIALKINGENAT

-1286 KMKGIDIPSTMQE
+1286 KMKS
-1299 VYSVVNQKQLNV
+1299 
-1311 SEKIISEIEGKLN
+1311 
-1324 VSQRREQ
+1324 
-1331 MQVKMCIDI
+1331 IDI

-1388 AKIGREFAKSSSGLI
+1388 AKIGREFAKSASGLI

>member
-83 KRQAM
+83 KQQAM

-117 IMAAMPGML
+117 IIAAMPGML

-148 GFGLEAEQAGH
+148 
-159 VADVLAKNA
+159 
-168 ADTNAAV
+168 
-175 ADTGEAMKYA
+175 
-185 APVAHNFGISGFGL
+185 GFGL

-289 LEFFDSNG
+289 VEFFDSNG

-414 GAFENGG
+414 DAFENGG

-452 TFMQAFAGGIYDN
+452 TFIQAFVGGIYDN

-481 EGLAELLPASVREP
+481 EGLAELLPASVRKP

-515 AKTVSTTIENFE
+515 VKTVSTTIENFG

-581 LSKAYKAATVAVK
+581 LSKAYKV
-594 GYVVAGGAEAVVTA
+594 
-608 ASTGALTLKQIK
+608 
-620 SAANT
+620 
-625 VSKLSKAYKAA
+625 A

-755 SIDREYNGYSSLLTE
+755 SIDGEYNGYSSLLTE

-870 EAQEK
+870 EAQE
-875 LNSAQED
+875 AVI
-882 WEWAAKNA
+882 
-890 PDDLLAYENALE
+890 
-902 SAKDGLK
+902 
-909 KAEEGQRKLEK
+909 KAEEEYRKGGAAQYGAYEEAKEALNKAVKGQKDYEEALK
-920 SVNDSK
+920 SSK
-926 NEINSFATEINNY
+926 DELNSFATEINNY

-947 SGSTEEIEQALNA
+947 SGSTSEIETALNT
-960 LVTSYKSYTAEA
+960 LVTSYRSYTAEA
-972 LASSGTTRQE
+972 LALSKETQDE
-982 MFAQANGY
+982 MLEQANGY
-990 VENMKLIQDGTLQ
+990 VESMKLVQDGTIQ
-1003 VADSVYQDMAN
+1003 VADSVYRDMA
-1014 AAINSI
+1014 
-1020 NEFNKLPGGVAA
+1020 K
-1032 GIEAIGPEASAAMVS
+1032 
-1047 ALTQADID
+1047 
-1055 GKLDAEAAINSINEF
+1055 AAINSINEF

-1110 ASMENLIN
+1110 ASMENLIS

-1331 MQVKMCIDI
+1331 MQVKM
-1340 PSTMQEVYSVVN
+1340 
-1352 QKQLNVSEKIISEIE
+1352 
-1367 GKLNVSQ
+1367 
-1374 RREQMQVKM
+1374 

>member
-1 MASDGSIKITTDLD
+1 
-15 TSAAQK
+15 
-21 AMKTF
+21 MKTF
-26 GKIAS
+26 GKIAGV
-31 TGLKGTVTAV
+31 GLKGTVAAV

-49 AVGGYAIK
+49 AVGGFAIK

-185 APVAHNFGISGFGL
+185 APVAHNFGIS
-199 EAEQAGHVADV
+199 
-210 LAKNAADTNAAVA
+210 
-223 DTGEA
+223 
-228 MKYAAP
+228 
-234 VAHNFGISMEECAA
+234 MEECAA

-297 KMISLTEQTK
+297 KMISLTEHTK

-319 ERNNALVTLYGQ
+319 ERNNVLVTLYGQ

-385 TFGIKVYES
+385 AFGIKVYES

-414 GAFENGG
+414 DAFENGG

-452 TFMQAFAGGIYDN
+452 TFIQAFVGGIYDN

-515 AKTVSTTIENFE
+515 VKTVSTTIENFG

-594 GYVVAGGAEAVVTA
+594 GY
-608 ASTGALTLKQIK
+608 I
-620 SAANT
+620 
-625 VSKLSKAYKAA
+625 
-636 TVAVKGY
+636 
-643 VVAGGAEAVVTA
+643 VAGGAEAVVTA

-728 QKKVLESCKETTEA
+728 QKKVLESCKETTES

-1014 AAINSI
+1014 AAIKSI
-1020 NEFNKLPGGVAA
+1020 NEFNKLPGGVSD
-1032 GIEAIGPEASAAMVS
+1032 GIEAIGPEASAAMIS
-1047 ALTQADID
+1047 ALMQAD
-1055 GKLDAEAAINSINEF
+1055 L
-1070 NKLPGGVAAGI
+1070 
-1081 EAIGPE
+1081 
-1087 ASAAMVSALTQADI
+1087 

-1118 AVSGSSDEVKV
+1118 VVSGSSDEVKV

-1142 QYSALVLKINGENAT
+1142 QYSAIALKINGENAT

-1286 KMKGIDIPSTMQE
+1286 KMKS
-1299 VYSVVNQKQLNV
+1299 
-1311 SEKIISEIEGKLN
+1311 
-1324 VSQRREQ
+1324 
-1331 MQVKMCIDI
+1331 IDI

-1388 AKIGREFAKSSSGLI
+1388 AKIGREFAKSASGLI

>member
-49 AVGGYAIK
+49 AVGGYAKK

-83 KRQAM
+83 KQQAM

-148 GFGLEAEQAGH
+148 
-159 VADVLAKNA
+159 
-168 ADTNAAV
+168 
-175 ADTGEAMKYA
+175 
-185 APVAHNFGISGFGL
+185 GFGL

-361 AAEMAKTM
+361 AAEMTKTM

-414 GAFENGG
+414 DAFENGG

-465 RKQLVSS
+465 RKQLISS

-481 EGLAELLPASVREP
+481 EGLAELLPVSVREP
-495 VKNAIDEIEESFS
+495 VETAIDEIEESFS

-515 AKTVSTTIENFE
+515 VKTVSTTIENFG

-608 ASTGALTLKQIK
+608 ASTGALTLKQI
-620 SAANT
+620 
-625 VSKLSKAYKAA
+625 
-636 TVAVKGY
+636 
-643 VVAGGAEAVVTA
+643 
-655 ASTGA
+655 
-660 LTLKQIAVGLLSKQ
+660 AVGLLSKQ
-674 LSIATA
+674 LSLATA

-755 SIDREYNGYSSLLTE
+755 SIDREYNGYSSLLAE

-777 NGHVKAGYEDRAKV
+777 NGYVKAGYEDRAKV

-804 DMMDGVIQKY
+804 EMMDAQILKI
-814 DETIAS
+814 DETVAA

-870 EAQEK
+870 EAQE
-875 LNSAQED
+875 AVI
-882 WEWAAKNA
+882 
-890 PDDLLAYENALE
+890 
-902 SAKDGLK
+902 
-909 KAEEGQRKLEK
+909 KAEEEYRKGGAAQYGAYEEAKEALNKAVKGQKDYEEALK
-920 SVNDSK
+920 SSK
-926 NEINSFATEINNY
+926 DELNSFATEINNY

-947 SGSTEEIEQALNA
+947 SGSTSEIETALNT
-960 LVTSYKSYTAEA
+960 LVTSYRSYTSEE
-972 LASSGTTRQE
+972 LASSKETQDE
-982 MFAQANGY
+982 MLEQANGY
-990 VENMKLIQDGTLQ
+990 VESMKLVQDGTIQ
-1003 VADSVYQDMAN
+1003 VADSVYRDMAK

-1020 NEFNKLPGGVAA
+1020 NEFNRLPDGVAA
-1032 GIEAIGPEASAAMVS
+1032 GIEE
-1047 ALTQADID
+1047 
-1055 GKLDAEAAINSINEF
+1055 
-1070 NKLPGGVAAGI
+1070 
-1081 EAIGPE
+1081 IGPE

-1142 QYSALVLKINGENAT
+1142 QYSAIALKINGENAT

-1173 AAGKIAGTA
+1173 AAGKIAGAA
-1182 EGELSNAEAAKSL
+1182 EWELSNAEAAKSL
-1195 GSDFGSGYAIGISG
+1195 GGDFGTGYANGILG
-1209 TIGAVANAAQLIANA
+1209 TVSAVSTAAQKIVNA

-1331 MQVKMCIDI
+1331 MQVKM
-1340 PSTMQEVYSVVN
+1340 
-1352 QKQLNVSEKIISEIE
+1352 
-1367 GKLNVSQ
+1367 
-1374 RREQMQVKM
+1374 

-1388 AKIGREFAKSSSGLI
+1388 AKIGREFAKSASGLI

>member
-26 GKIAS
+26 GKIAGV
-31 TGLKGTVTAV
+31 GLKGTVAAV

-49 AVGGYAIK
+49 AVGGFAIK

-83 KRQAM
+83 KQQAM

-185 APVAHNFGISGFGL
+185 APVAHNFGIS
-199 EAEQAGHVADV
+199 
-210 LAKNAADTNAAVA
+210 
-223 DTGEA
+223 
-228 MKYAAP
+228 
-234 VAHNFGISMEECAA
+234 MEECAA

-297 KMISLTEQTK
+297 KMLSLTEQTK

-414 GAFENGG
+414 DAFENGG

-452 TFMQAFAGGIYDN
+452 TFIQAFVGGIYDN

-515 AKTVSTTIENFE
+515 VKTVSTTIENFG

-560 AGYTALKGYGVAKSA
+560 AGYTALKGYGVA
-575 ANTVSK
+575 
-581 LSKAYKAATVAVK
+581 
-594 GYVVAGGAEAVVTA
+594 
-608 ASTGALTLKQIK
+608 K

-870 EAQEK
+870 EAQE
-875 LNSAQED
+875 AVI
-882 WEWAAKNA
+882 
-890 PDDLLAYENALE
+890 
-902 SAKDGLK
+902 
-909 KAEEGQRKLEK
+909 KAEEEYRKGGAAQYGAYEEAKEALNKAVKGQKDYEEALK
-920 SVNDSK
+920 SSK
-926 NEINSFATEINNY
+926 DELNSFATEINNY

-947 SGSTEEIEQALNA
+947 SGSTSEIETALNT
-960 LVTSYKSYTAEA
+960 LVTSYRSYTAEA
-972 LASSGTTRQE
+972 LASSKETQDE
-982 MFAQANGY
+982 MLEQANGY
-990 VENMKLIQDGTLQ
+990 VESMKLVQDGTIQ
-1003 VADSVYQDMAN
+1003 VADSVYRDMA
-1014 AAINSI
+1014 
-1020 NEFNKLPGGVAA
+1020 K
-1032 GIEAIGPEASAAMVS
+1032 
-1047 ALTQADID
+1047 
-1055 GKLDAEAAINSINEF
+1055 AAINSINEF

-1110 ASMENLIN
+1110 ASMENFIN
-1118 AVSGSSDEVKV
+1118 
-1129 AILTALKPMLDET
+1129 L
-1142 QYSALVLKINGENAT
+1142 
-1157 GAYAGA
+1157 
-1163 VSSKEPEVRE
+1163 
-1173 AAGKIAGTA
+1173 
-1182 EGELSNAEAAKSL
+1182 
-1195 GSDFGSGYAIGISG
+1195 
-1209 TIGAVANAAQLIANA
+1209 
-1224 ALEKTRQTQN
+1224 
-1234 SNSPAKESMY
+1234 
-1244 LGEDYGDGYALGI
+1244 
-1257 DNKKDF
+1257 
-1263 VGKTSAQL
+1263 
-1271 TDTALKSLN
+1271 
-1280 LDELHE
+1280 
-1286 KMKGIDIPSTMQE
+1286 
-1299 VYSVVNQKQLNV
+1299 
-1311 SEKIISEIEGKLN
+1311 
-1324 VSQRREQ
+1324 
-1331 MQVKMCIDI
+1331 
-1340 PSTMQEVYSVVN
+1340 
-1352 QKQLNVSEKIISEIE
+1352 
-1367 GKLNVSQ
+1367 
-1374 RREQMQVKM
+1374 
-1383 SDDDL
+1383 
-1388 AKIGREFAKSSSGLI
+1388 
-1403 VDALVKSDLKMEMYG
+1403 
-1418 ERVGR
+1418 
-1423 LTTETIDNRLAVA
+1423 
-1436 NMKARRRTI
+1436 

>member
-57 TGAEF
+57 IGAEF

-83 KRQAM
+83 KQQAM

-148 GFGLEAEQAGH
+148 
-159 VADVLAKNA
+159 
-168 ADTNAAV
+168 
-175 ADTGEAMKYA
+175 
-185 APVAHNFGISGFGL
+185 GFGL

-414 GAFENGG
+414 DAFENGG

-452 TFMQAFAGGIYDN
+452 TFIQAFVGGIYDN

-472 AGVVASTIA
+472 AGVVASTIV

-515 AKTVSTTIENFE
+515 VKTVSTTIENFG

-560 AGYTALKGYGVAKSA
+560 AGYTALKGYGVA
-575 ANTVSK
+575 
-581 LSKAYKAATVAVK
+581 
-594 GYVVAGGAEAVVTA
+594 
-608 ASTGALTLKQIK
+608 K

-728 QKKVLESCKETTEA
+728 QKKVLESCKETTES

-870 EAQEK
+870 EAQE
-875 LNSAQED
+875 AVI
-882 WEWAAKNA
+882 
-890 PDDLLAYENALE
+890 
-902 SAKDGLK
+902 
-909 KAEEGQRKLEK
+909 KAEEEYRKGGAAQYGAYEEAKEALNKAVKGQKDYEEALK
-920 SVNDSK
+920 SSK
-926 NEINSFATEINNY
+926 DELNSFATEINNY

-947 SGSTEEIEQALNA
+947 SGSTSEIETALNT
-960 LVTSYKSYTAEA
+960 LVTSYRSYTAEA
-972 LASSGTTRQE
+972 LASSKETQDE
-982 MFAQANGY
+982 MLEQANGY
-990 VENMKLIQDGTLQ
+990 VESMKLVQDGTIQ
-1003 VADSVYQDMAN
+1003 VADSVYRDMAK
-1014 AAINSI
+1014 A
-1020 NEFNKLPGGVAA
+1020 
-1032 GIEAIGPEASAAMVS
+1032 
-1047 ALTQADID
+1047 T
-1055 GKLDAEAAINSINEF
+1055 INSINEF

-1331 MQVKMCIDI
+1331 MQVKM
-1340 PSTMQEVYSVVN
+1340 
-1352 QKQLNVSEKIISEIE
+1352 
-1367 GKLNVSQ
+1367 
-1374 RREQMQVKM
+1374 

-1388 AKIGREFAKSSSGLI
+1388 AKIGREFAKSVSGLI

>member
-26 GKIAS
+26 GKIAGV
-31 TGLKGTVTAV
+31 GLKGTVAAV

-49 AVGGYAIK
+49 AVGGFAIK

-185 APVAHNFGISGFGL
+185 APVAHNFGIS
-199 EAEQAGHVADV
+199 
-210 LAKNAADTNAAVA
+210 
-223 DTGEA
+223 
-228 MKYAAP
+228 
-234 VAHNFGISMEECAA
+234 MEECAA

-297 KMISLTEQTK
+297 KMISLTEHTK

-319 ERNNALVTLYGQ
+319 ERNNVLVTLYGQ

-385 TFGIKVYES
+385 AFGIKVYES

-414 GAFENGG
+414 DAFENGG

-452 TFMQAFAGGIYDN
+452 TFIQAFVGGIYDN

-515 AKTVSTTIENFE
+515 VKTVSTTIENFG

-560 AGYTALKGYGVAKSA
+560 AGYTALKGYGVA
-575 ANTVSK
+575 
-581 LSKAYKAATVAVK
+581 
-594 GYVVAGGAEAVVTA
+594 
-608 ASTGALTLKQIK
+608 K

-755 SIDREYNGYSSLLTE
+755 SIDREYNGYSSLLAE

-777 NGHVKAGYEDRAKV
+777 NGYVKAGYEDRAKV

-804 DMMDGVIQKY
+804 EMMDAQILKI
-814 DETIAS
+814 DETVAA

-870 EAQEK
+870 EAQE
-875 LNSAQED
+875 AVI
-882 WEWAAKNA
+882 
-890 PDDLLAYENALE
+890 
-902 SAKDGLK
+902 
-909 KAEEGQRKLEK
+909 KAEEEYRKGGAAQYGAYEEAKEALNKAVKGQKDYEEALK
-920 SVNDSK
+920 SSK
-926 NEINSFATEINNY
+926 DELNSFATEINNY

-947 SGSTEEIEQALNA
+947 SGSTSEIETALNT
-960 LVTSYKSYTAEA
+960 LVTSYRSYTAEA
-972 LASSGTTRQE
+972 LASSKETQDE
-982 MFAQANGY
+982 MLEQANGY
-990 VENMKLIQDGTLQ
+990 VESMKLVQDGTIQ
-1003 VADSVYQDMAN
+1003 VADSVYRDMA
-1014 AAINSI
+1014 
-1020 NEFNKLPGGVAA
+1020 K
-1032 GIEAIGPEASAAMVS
+1032 
-1047 ALTQADID
+1047 
-1055 GKLDAEAAINSINEF
+1055 AAINSINEF

-1286 KMKGIDIPSTMQE
+1286 KMKS
-1299 VYSVVNQKQLNV
+1299 
-1311 SEKIISEIEGKLN
+1311 
-1324 VSQRREQ
+1324 
-1331 MQVKMCIDI
+1331 IDI

-1388 AKIGREFAKSSSGLI
+1388 AKIGREFAKSASGLI

>member
-83 KRQAM
+83 KQQAM

-117 IMAAMPGML
+117 IIAAMPGML

-148 GFGLEAEQAGH
+148 
-159 VADVLAKNA
+159 
-168 ADTNAAV
+168 
-175 ADTGEAMKYA
+175 
-185 APVAHNFGISGFGL
+185 GFGL

-289 LEFFDSNG
+289 VEFFDSNG

-313 SNLTDE
+313 SNLTDK

-414 GAFENGG
+414 DAFENGG

-452 TFMQAFAGGIYDN
+452 TFIQAFVGGIYDN
-465 RKQLVSS
+465 RKQLISS
-472 AGVVASTIA
+472 AGVVASTIT
-481 EGLAELLPASVREP
+481 EGLAELLPASVRKP

-508 NGGLKDA
+508 NGSLKDA
-515 AKTVSTTIENFE
+515 VKTVSTTIENFG

-581 LSKAYKAATVAVK
+581 LSKAYKV
-594 GYVVAGGAEAVVTA
+594 
-608 ASTGALTLKQIK
+608 
-620 SAANT
+620 
-625 VSKLSKAYKAA
+625 A

-870 EAQEK
+870 DAQEK

-909 KAEEGQRKLEK
+909 KAEDGHRRLEK
-920 SVNDSK
+920 SVQNSR

-947 SGSTEEIEQALNA
+947 SGSTSEIETALNT
-960 LVTSYKSYTAEA
+960 LVTSYRSYTAEA
-972 LASSGTTRQE
+972 LASSKETQDE
-982 MFAQANGY
+982 MLEQANGY
-990 VENMKLIQDGTLQ
+990 VESMKLVQDGTIQ
-1003 VADSVYQDMAN
+1003 VADSVYRDMA
-1014 AAINSI
+1014 
-1020 NEFNKLPGGVAA
+1020 K
-1032 GIEAIGPEASAAMVS
+1032 
-1047 ALTQADID
+1047 
-1055 GKLDAEAAINSINEF
+1055 AAINSINEF

-1209 TIGAVANAAQLIANA
+1209 TIGAVANAAQKIVNV

-1331 MQVKMCIDI
+1331 MQVKM
-1340 PSTMQEVYSVVN
+1340 
-1352 QKQLNVSEKIISEIE
+1352 
-1367 GKLNVSQ
+1367 
-1374 RREQMQVKM
+1374 

-1388 AKIGREFAKSSSGLI
+1388 AKIGREFAKSASGLI

>member
-26 GKIAS
+26 GKIAGV
-31 TGLKGTVTAV
+31 GLKGTVAAV

-49 AVGGYAIK
+49 AVGGFAIK

-83 KRQAM
+83 KQQAM

-126 DLAASSGEDLASSAD
+126 DLAASSGEALASSAD

-185 APVAHNFGISGFGL
+185 APVAHNFGIS
-199 EAEQAGHVADV
+199 
-210 LAKNAADTNAAVA
+210 
-223 DTGEA
+223 
-228 MKYAAP
+228 
-234 VAHNFGISMEECAA
+234 MEECAA
-248 AIGIMSDAGIKGGQA
+248 SIGIMSDAGIKGGQA

-343 GSNKIASLTES
+343 GANKIASLTES

-414 GAFENGG
+414 DAFENGG

-452 TFMQAFAGGIYDN
+452 TFIQAFVGGIYDN

-495 VKNAIDEIEESFS
+495 VETAIDEIEESFS

-515 AKTVSTTIENFE
+515 VKTVSTTIENFG

-608 ASTGALTLKQIK
+608 ASTGALTLKQI
-620 SAANT
+620 
-625 VSKLSKAYKAA
+625 
-636 TVAVKGY
+636 
-643 VVAGGAEAVVTA
+643 
-655 ASTGA
+655 
-660 LTLKQIAVGLLSKQ
+660 AVGLLSKQ
-674 LSIATA
+674 LSLATA

-728 QKKVLESCKETTEA
+728 QKKVLESCKETT

-755 SIDREYNGYSSLLTE
+755 SIDREYNGYSSLLAE

-777 NGHVKAGYEDRAKV
+777 NGYVKAGYEDRAKV

-804 DMMDGVIQKY
+804 EMMDAQILKI
-814 DETIAS
+814 DETVAA

-870 EAQEK
+870 EAQE
-875 LNSAQED
+875 AVI
-882 WEWAAKNA
+882 
-890 PDDLLAYENALE
+890 
-902 SAKDGLK
+902 
-909 KAEEGQRKLEK
+909 KAEEEYRKGGAAQYGAYEEAKEALNKAVKGQKDYEEALK
-920 SVNDSK
+920 SSK
-926 NEINSFATEINNY
+926 DELNSFATEINNY

-947 SGSTEEIEQALNA
+947 SGSTSEIETALNT
-960 LVTSYKSYTAEA
+960 LVTSYRSYTAEA
-972 LASSGTTRQE
+972 LASSKETQDE
-982 MFAQANGY
+982 MLEQANGY
-990 VENMKLIQDGTLQ
+990 VESIKLVQDGTIQ
-1003 VADSVYQDMAN
+1003 VADSVYRDMA
-1014 AAINSI
+1014 
-1020 NEFNKLPGGVAA
+1020 K
-1032 GIEAIGPEASAAMVS
+1032 
-1047 ALTQADID
+1047 
-1055 GKLDAEAAINSINEF
+1055 AAINSINEF

-1173 AAGKIAGTA
+1173 AGTA

-1331 MQVKMCIDI
+1331 MQVKM
-1340 PSTMQEVYSVVN
+1340 
-1352 QKQLNVSEKIISEIE
+1352 
-1367 GKLNVSQ
+1367 
-1374 RREQMQVKM
+1374 

>member
-26 GKIAS
+26 GKIAGV
-31 TGLKGTVTAV
+31 GLKGTVAAV

-49 AVGGYAIK
+49 AVGGFAIK

-83 KRQAM
+83 KQQAM

-148 GFGLEAEQAGH
+148 
-159 VADVLAKNA
+159 
-168 ADTNAAV
+168 
-175 ADTGEAMKYA
+175 
-185 APVAHNFGISGFGL
+185 GFGL

-385 TFGIKVYES
+385 AFGIKVYES

-414 GAFENGG
+414 DAFENGG

-452 TFMQAFAGGIYDN
+452 TFIQAFVGGIYDN

-472 AGVVASTIA
+472 AGVVASTIV

-515 AKTVSTTIENFE
+515 VKTVSTTIENFG

-560 AGYTALKGYGVAKSA
+560 AGYTALKGYGVA
-575 ANTVSK
+575 
-581 LSKAYKAATVAVK
+581 
-594 GYVVAGGAEAVVTA
+594 
-608 ASTGALTLKQIK
+608 K

-960 LVTSYKSYTAEA
+960 LVTSYKSYTVEA

-1014 AAINSI
+1014 
-1020 NEFNKLPGGVAA
+1020 
-1032 GIEAIGPEASAAMVS
+1032 
-1047 ALTQADID
+1047 
-1055 GKLDAEAAINSINEF
+1055 AAINSINEF

-1209 TIGAVANAAQLIANA
+1209 TIGAVANAAQRIVNA

-1286 KMKGIDIPSTMQE
+1286 KMKS
-1299 VYSVVNQKQLNV
+1299 
-1311 SEKIISEIEGKLN
+1311 
-1324 VSQRREQ
+1324 
-1331 MQVKMCIDI
+1331 IDI

>member
-21 AMKTF
+21 AMETF
-26 GKIAS
+26 GKIAGV
-31 TGLKGTVTAV
+31 GLKGTVAAV

-49 AVGGYAIK
+49 AVGGFAIK

-62 ESAMSRVQ
+62 EAAMSRVQ
-70 AISGATGK
+70 SISGATGK

-83 KRQAM
+83 KQQAM

-117 IMAAMPGML
+117 IIAAMPGML

-185 APVAHNFGISGFGL
+185 APVAHNFGIS
-199 EAEQAGHVADV
+199 
-210 LAKNAADTNAAVA
+210 
-223 DTGEA
+223 
-228 MKYAAP
+228 
-234 VAHNFGISMEECAA
+234 MEETAA

-263 GTSLRGALSRLAKPT
+263 GTTLRGALSRLAKPT
-278 DDMKEIMNKLG
+278 DNMVEIMNELG

-297 KMISLTEQTK
+297 KMLSLTEQTK

-313 SNLTDE
+313 ANLTDE
-319 ERNNALVTLYGQ
+319 ERNNAMVTLYGQ
-331 ESLSGMLALVQA
+331 ESLSGMLALMQA
-343 GSNKIASLTES
+343 GPDKIGNLTES

-361 AAEMAKTM
+361 AEEMARTM

-374 ASLEQVGGAAE
+374 ASLEQVGGSAE

-414 GAFENGG
+414 DAFENGG

-452 TFMQAFAGGIYDN
+452 TFIQAFVGGIYDN
-465 RKQLVSS
+465 RKQLISS
-472 AGVVASTIA
+472 AGVVASTIT
-481 EGLAELLPASVREP
+481 EGLAELLPTSVREP
-495 VKNAIDEIEESFS
+495 VENAIDEIEESFS

-515 AKTVSTTIENFE
+515 VKTVSTTIENFG

-545 DLLGRNLDK
+545 DLLGENLDK

-560 AGYTALKGYGVAKSA
+560 AGYTALKGYGVAKSVA
-575 ANTVSK
+575 STVSK
-581 LSKAYKAATVAVK
+581 LSKAYTTAAIAID
-594 GYVVAGGAEAVVTA
+594 GYIVAGGT
-608 ASTGALTLKQIK
+608 
-620 SAANT
+620 
-625 VSKLSKAYKAA
+625 
-636 TVAVKGY
+636 
-643 VVAGGAEAVVTA
+643 EAVVTA

-680 AQAAFNAAANANPV
+680 AQAAFNTAANANPV

-705 AGLTALALT
+705 AGLAALT
-714 SKDSTVEMYSLSEG
+714 LVSKDSAAEMYSLSEE
-728 QKKVLESCKETTEA
+728 QQKVLKSCNETTDA
-742 MKEQREAREESVQ
+742 MKKQSEAREEFVQ
-755 SIDREYNGYSSLLTE
+755 SIDREYDGYELLLIE
-770 LQSITDA
+770 LQSIADE
-777 NGHVKAGYEDRAKV
+777 NGNVKAGYEERAKV

-814 DETIAS
+814 DETIES
-820 IQELITQKKAEA
+820 IKELITQKKAEA
-832 TINSMQDDMA
+832 TINAMQDDMA

-852 EKYKD
+852 EKYKT

-870 EAQEK
+870 DAQEK

-890 PDDLLAYENALE
+890 PDDLLAYEKALE

-960 LVTSYKSYTAEA
+960 LVTSYQSYTAEA
-972 LASSGTTRQE
+972 LASSETTRQE

-1014 AAINSI
+1014 AAIKSI
-1020 NEFNKLPGGVAA
+1020 NEFNKLPGGVSA
-1032 GIEAIGPEASAAMVS
+1032 GIEAIGPEASAAMIS
-1047 ALTQADID
+1047 ALA
-1055 GKLDAEAAINSINEF
+1055 
-1070 NKLPGGVAAGI
+1070 
-1081 EAIGPE
+1081 
-1087 ASAAMVSALTQADI
+1087 QADI
-1101 DGKLDAEGK
+1101 DGKLDAEGQ
-1110 ASMENLIN
+1110 ASMDNLIN
-1118 AVSGSSDEVKV
+1118 AVSNADGEVKTAV
-1129 AILTALKPMLDET
+1129 LKALKPMLDESK
-1142 QYSALVLKINGENAT
+1142 YSALEMKINGEKSGDEFASAVGKKEKKTKEESKKLVKAAKDETDKADGKT
-1157 GAYAGA
+1157 GGSFFGEGFVSGIGSWIGSAASKAKELAMSAY
-1163 VSSKEPEVRE
+1163 
-1173 AAGKIAGTA
+1173 
-1182 EGELSNAEAAKSL
+1182 EAAKKWLDEHSPSRKAKKL
-1195 GSDFGSGYAIGISG
+1195 GRWFSQG
-1209 TIGAVANAAQLIANA
+1209 
-1224 ALEKTRQTQN
+1224 
-1234 SNSPAKESMY
+1234 
-1244 LGEDYGDGYALGI
+1244 LGLGI
-1257 DNKKDF
+1257 EEDKSMVEKASEGIGQ
-1263 VGKTSAQL
+1263 V
-1271 TDTALKSLN
+1271 ALDSLN

-1286 KMKGIDIPSTMQE
+1286 KMKSIDIPSVMDG
-1299 VYSVVNQKQLNV
+1299 VYSAVNEKQLNV
-1311 SEKIISEIEGKLN
+1311 SRKIISEIEGKVTIFRN
-1324 VSQRREQ
+1324 EKEA
-1331 MQVKMCIDI
+1331 QVRLSPEDVEKLAYRFGMIAGEKVAD
-1340 PSTMQEVYSVVN
+1340 SVDGMTMEV
-1352 QKQLNVSEKIISEIE
+1352 
-1367 GKLNVSQ
+1367 
-1374 RREQMQVKM
+1374 
-1383 SDDDL
+1383 D
-1388 AKIGREFAKSSSGLI
+1388 GRPFGRVIKE
-1403 VDALVKSDLKMEMYG
+1403 ALE
-1418 ERVGR
+1418 
-1423 LTTETIDNRLAVA
+1423 
-1436 NMKARRRTI
+1436 

>member
-1 MASDGSIKITTDLD
+1 
-15 TSAAQK
+15 
-21 AMKTF
+21 
-26 GKIAS
+26 
-31 TGLKGTVTAV
+31 
-41 TAVSGAIS
+41 
-49 AVGGYAIK
+49 
-57 TGAEF
+57 
-62 ESAMSRVQ
+62 
-70 AISGATGK
+70 
-78 EFDAL
+78 
-83 KRQAM
+83 
-88 ELGAST
+88 
-94 AFSASEAAEGME
+94 
-106 NLASAGFNTNE
+106 
-117 IMAAMPGML
+117 
-126 DLAASSGEDLASSAD
+126 
-141 IAASTLR
+141 
-148 GFGLEAEQAGH
+148 
-159 VADVLAKNA
+159 
-168 ADTNAAV
+168 
-175 ADTGEAMKYA
+175 
-185 APVAHNFGISGFGL
+185 
-199 EAEQAGHVADV
+199 
-210 LAKNAADTNAAVA
+210 
-223 DTGEA
+223 

-289 LEFFDSNG
+289 VEFFDSNG

-313 SNLTDE
+313 SNLTDK

-414 GAFENGG
+414 DAFENGG

-452 TFMQAFAGGIYDN
+452 TFIQAFVGGIYDN
-465 RKQLVSS
+465 RKQLISS
-472 AGVVASTIA
+472 AGVVASTIT
-481 EGLAELLPASVREP
+481 EGLAELLPASVRKP

-515 AKTVSTTIENFE
+515 VKTVSTTIENFG

-581 LSKAYKAATVAVK
+581 LSKAYKV
-594 GYVVAGGAEAVVTA
+594 
-608 ASTGALTLKQIK
+608 
-620 SAANT
+620 
-625 VSKLSKAYKAA
+625 A

-832 TINSMQDDMA
+832 TINSMQ
-842 KAYEKTSEAM
+842 
-852 EKYKD
+852 
-857 ASAKLEEQ
+857 
-865 NKKVA
+865 
-870 EAQEK
+870 
-875 LNSAQED
+875 
-882 WEWAAKNA
+882 
-890 PDDLLAYENALE
+890 E
-902 SAKDGLK
+902 SL
-909 KAEEGQRKLEK
+909 
-920 SVNDSK
+920 
-926 NEINSFATEINNY
+926 
-939 DALVSAMA
+939 
-947 SGSTEEIEQALNA
+947 
-960 LVTSYKSYTAEA
+960 
-972 LASSGTTRQE
+972 
-982 MFAQANGY
+982 
-990 VENMKLIQDGTLQ
+990 
-1003 VADSVYQDMAN
+1003 
-1014 AAINSI
+1014 
-1020 NEFNKLPGGVAA
+1020 
-1032 GIEAIGPEASAAMVS
+1032 
-1047 ALTQADID
+1047 
-1055 GKLDAEAAINSINEF
+1055 
-1070 NKLPGGVAAGI
+1070 
-1081 EAIGPE
+1081 
-1087 ASAAMVSALTQADI
+1087 
-1101 DGKLDAEGK
+1101 
-1110 ASMENLIN
+1110 
-1118 AVSGSSDEVKV
+1118 
-1129 AILTALKPMLDET
+1129 
-1142 QYSALVLKINGENAT
+1142 
-1157 GAYAGA
+1157 
-1163 VSSKEPEVRE
+1163 
-1173 AAGKIAGTA
+1173 
-1182 EGELSNAEAAKSL
+1182 
-1195 GSDFGSGYAIGISG
+1195 
-1209 TIGAVANAAQLIANA
+1209 
-1224 ALEKTRQTQN
+1224 
-1234 SNSPAKESMY
+1234 
-1244 LGEDYGDGYALGI
+1244 
-1257 DNKKDF
+1257 
-1263 VGKTSAQL
+1263 
-1271 TDTALKSLN
+1271 
-1280 LDELHE
+1280 
-1286 KMKGIDIPSTMQE
+1286 
-1299 VYSVVNQKQLNV
+1299 
-1311 SEKIISEIEGKLN
+1311 
-1324 VSQRREQ
+1324 
-1331 MQVKMCIDI
+1331 
-1340 PSTMQEVYSVVN
+1340 
-1352 QKQLNVSEKIISEIE
+1352 
-1367 GKLNVSQ
+1367 
-1374 RREQMQVKM
+1374 
-1383 SDDDL
+1383 
-1388 AKIGREFAKSSSGLI
+1388 
-1403 VDALVKSDLKMEMYG
+1403 
-1418 ERVGR
+1418 
-1423 LTTETIDNRLAVA
+1423 
-1436 NMKARRRTI
+1436 

>member
-83 KRQAM
+83 KQQAM

-117 IMAAMPGML
+117 IIAAMPGML

-148 GFGLEAEQAGH
+148 
-159 VADVLAKNA
+159 
-168 ADTNAAV
+168 
-175 ADTGEAMKYA
+175 
-185 APVAHNFGISGFGL
+185 GFGL

-319 ERNNALVTLYGQ
+319 ERNNVLVTLYGQ

-414 GAFENGG
+414 DAFENGG

-452 TFMQAFAGGIYDN
+452 TFIQAFVGGIYDN

-515 AKTVSTTIENFE
+515 VKTVSTTIENFG

-560 AGYTALKGYGVAKSA
+560 AGYTALKGYGVA
-575 ANTVSK
+575 
-581 LSKAYKAATVAVK
+581 
-594 GYVVAGGAEAVVTA
+594 
-608 ASTGALTLKQIK
+608 K

-755 SIDREYNGYSSLLTE
+755 SIDREYNGYSSLLAE

-804 DMMDGVIQKY
+804 EMMDAQILKI
-814 DETIAS
+814 DETVAA

-870 EAQEK
+870 EAQE
-875 LNSAQED
+875 AVI
-882 WEWAAKNA
+882 
-890 PDDLLAYENALE
+890 
-902 SAKDGLK
+902 
-909 KAEEGQRKLEK
+909 KAEEEYRKGGAAQYGAYEEAKEALNKAVKGQKDYEEALK
-920 SVNDSK
+920 SSK
-926 NEINSFATEINNY
+926 DELNSFATEINNY

-947 SGSTEEIEQALNA
+947 SGSTSEIETALNT
-960 LVTSYKSYTAEA
+960 LVTSYRSYTAEA
-972 LASSGTTRQE
+972 LASSKETQDE
-982 MFAQANGY
+982 MLEQANGY
-990 VENMKLIQDGTLQ
+990 VESMKLVQDGTIQ
-1003 VADSVYQDMAN
+1003 VADSVYRDMA
-1014 AAINSI
+1014 
-1020 NEFNKLPGGVAA
+1020 K
-1032 GIEAIGPEASAAMVS
+1032 
-1047 ALTQADID
+1047 
-1055 GKLDAEAAINSINEF
+1055 AAINSINEF

-1110 ASMENLIN
+1110 ASMENLIS

-1331 MQVKMCIDI
+1331 MQVKM
-1340 PSTMQEVYSVVN
+1340 
-1352 QKQLNVSEKIISEIE
+1352 
-1367 GKLNVSQ
+1367 
-1374 RREQMQVKM
+1374 

>member
-83 KRQAM
+83 KQQAM

-117 IMAAMPGML
+117 IIAAMPGML

-175 ADTGEAMKYA
+175 ADTR
-185 APVAHNFGISGFGL
+185 
-199 EAEQAGHVADV
+199 
-210 LAKNAADTNAAVA
+210 
-223 DTGEA
+223 EA

-319 ERNNALVTLYGQ
+319 ERNNVLVTLYGQ

-414 GAFENGG
+414 DAFENGG

-452 TFMQAFAGGIYDN
+452 TFIQAFVGGIYDN

-515 AKTVSTTIENFE
+515 VKTVSTTIENFG

-560 AGYTALKGYGVAKSA
+560 AGYTALKGYGVA
-575 ANTVSK
+575 
-581 LSKAYKAATVAVK
+581 
-594 GYVVAGGAEAVVTA
+594 
-608 ASTGALTLKQIK
+608 K

-755 SIDREYNGYSSLLTE
+755 SIDREYNGYSSLLAE

-804 DMMDGVIQKY
+804 EMMDAQILKI
-814 DETIAS
+814 DETVAA

-870 EAQEK
+870 EAQE
-875 LNSAQED
+875 AVI
-882 WEWAAKNA
+882 
-890 PDDLLAYENALE
+890 
-902 SAKDGLK
+902 
-909 KAEEGQRKLEK
+909 KAEEEYRKGGAAQYGAYEEAKEALNKAVKGQKDYEEALK
-920 SVNDSK
+920 SSK
-926 NEINSFATEINNY
+926 DELNSFATEINNY

-947 SGSTEEIEQALNA
+947 SGSTSEIETALNT
-960 LVTSYKSYTAEA
+960 LVTSYRSYTAEA
-972 LASSGTTRQE
+972 LASSKETQDE
-982 MFAQANGY
+982 MLEQANGY
-990 VENMKLIQDGTLQ
+990 VESMKLVQDGTIQ
-1003 VADSVYQDMAN
+1003 VADSVYRDMA
-1014 AAINSI
+1014 
-1020 NEFNKLPGGVAA
+1020 K
-1032 GIEAIGPEASAAMVS
+1032 
-1047 ALTQADID
+1047 
-1055 GKLDAEAAINSINEF
+1055 AAINSINEF

-1110 ASMENLIN
+1110 ASMENLIS

-1331 MQVKMCIDI
+1331 MQVKM
-1340 PSTMQEVYSVVN
+1340 
-1352 QKQLNVSEKIISEIE
+1352 
-1367 GKLNVSQ
+1367 
-1374 RREQMQVKM
+1374 

>member
-83 KRQAM
+83 KQQAM

-117 IMAAMPGML
+117 IIAAMPGML

-185 APVAHNFGISGFGL
+185 APVAHNFGIS
-199 EAEQAGHVADV
+199 
-210 LAKNAADTNAAVA
+210 
-223 DTGEA
+223 
-228 MKYAAP
+228 
-234 VAHNFGISMEECAA
+234 MEECAA

-263 GTSLRGALSRLAKPT
+263 GTSLRGSLSRLAKPT

-385 TFGIKVYES
+385 AFGIKVYES

-414 GAFENGG
+414 DAFENGG

-452 TFMQAFAGGIYDN
+452 TFIQAFVGGIYDN

-472 AGVVASTIA
+472 AGVVASTIV

-515 AKTVSTTIENFE
+515 VKTVSTTIENFG

-560 AGYTALKGYGVAKSA
+560 AGYTALKGYGVA
-575 ANTVSK
+575 
-581 LSKAYKAATVAVK
+581 
-594 GYVVAGGAEAVVTA
+594 
-608 ASTGALTLKQIK
+608 K

-870 EAQEK
+870 EAQE
-875 LNSAQED
+875 AVI
-882 WEWAAKNA
+882 
-890 PDDLLAYENALE
+890 
-902 SAKDGLK
+902 
-909 KAEEGQRKLEK
+909 KAEEEYRKGGAAQYGAYEEAKEALNKAVKGQKDYEEALK
-920 SVNDSK
+920 SSK
-926 NEINSFATEINNY
+926 DELNSFATEINNY

-947 SGSTEEIEQALNA
+947 SGSTSEIETALNT
-960 LVTSYKSYTAEA
+960 LVTSYRSYTAEA
-972 LASSGTTRQE
+972 LASSKETQDE
-982 MFAQANGY
+982 MLEQANGY
-990 VENMKLIQDGTLQ
+990 VESIKLVQDGTIQ
-1003 VADSVYQDMAN
+1003 VADSVYRDMA
-1014 AAINSI
+1014 
-1020 NEFNKLPGGVAA
+1020 K
-1032 GIEAIGPEASAAMVS
+1032 
-1047 ALTQADID
+1047 
-1055 GKLDAEAAINSINEF
+1055 AAINSINEF

-1331 MQVKMCIDI
+1331 MQVKM
-1340 PSTMQEVYSVVN
+1340 
-1352 QKQLNVSEKIISEIE
+1352 
-1367 GKLNVSQ
+1367 
-1374 RREQMQVKM
+1374 

-1388 AKIGREFAKSSSGLI
+1388 AKIGREFAKSASGLI

>member
-185 APVAHNFGISGFGL
+185 APVAHNFGIS
-199 EAEQAGHVADV
+199 
-210 LAKNAADTNAAVA
+210 
-223 DTGEA
+223 
-228 MKYAAP
+228 
-234 VAHNFGISMEECAA
+234 MEECAA
-248 AIGIMSDAGIKGGQA
+248 SIGIMSDAGIKGGQA

-608 ASTGALTLKQIK
+608 ASTGALTLKQI
-620 SAANT
+620 
-625 VSKLSKAYKAA
+625 
-636 TVAVKGY
+636 
-643 VVAGGAEAVVTA
+643 
-655 ASTGA
+655 
-660 LTLKQIAVGLLSKQ
+660 AVGLLSKQ

-705 AGLTALALT
+705 AGLAALALT

-870 EAQEK
+870 EAQE
-875 LNSAQED
+875 AVI
-882 WEWAAKNA
+882 
-890 PDDLLAYENALE
+890 
-902 SAKDGLK
+902 
-909 KAEEGQRKLEK
+909 KAEEEYRKGGAAQYGAYEEAKEALNKAVKGQKDYEEALK
-920 SVNDSK
+920 SSK
-926 NEINSFATEINNY
+926 DELNSFATEINNY

-947 SGSTEEIEQALNA
+947 SGSTSEIETALNT
-960 LVTSYKSYTAEA
+960 LVTSYRSYTAEA
-972 LASSGTTRQE
+972 LASSKETQDE
-982 MFAQANGY
+982 MLEQANGY
-990 VENMKLIQDGTLQ
+990 VESMKLVQDGTIQ
-1003 VADSVYQDMAN
+1003 VADSVYRDMA
-1014 AAINSI
+1014 
-1020 NEFNKLPGGVAA
+1020 K
-1032 GIEAIGPEASAAMVS
+1032 
-1047 ALTQADID
+1047 
-1055 GKLDAEAAINSINEF
+1055 AAINSINEF

-1286 KMKGIDIPSTMQE
+1286 KMKS
-1299 VYSVVNQKQLNV
+1299 
-1311 SEKIISEIEGKLN
+1311 
-1324 VSQRREQ
+1324 
-1331 MQVKMCIDI
+1331 IDI

>member
-83 KRQAM
+83 KQQAM

-175 ADTGEAMKYA
+175 ADTGEAMKY
-185 APVAHNFGISGFGL
+185 V
-199 EAEQAGHVADV
+199 
-210 LAKNAADTNAAVA
+210 
-223 DTGEA
+223 
-228 MKYAAP
+228 AP

-248 AIGIMSDAGIKGGQA
+248 SIGIMSDAGIKGGQA

-414 GAFENGG
+414 DAFENGG

-452 TFMQAFAGGIYDN
+452 TFIQAFVGGIYDN
-465 RKQLVSS
+465 RKQLISS
-472 AGVVASTIA
+472 AGVVASTIT
-481 EGLAELLPASVREP
+481 EGLAELLPTSVREP
-495 VKNAIDEIEESFS
+495 LENTIDEIEESFS

-515 AKTVSTTIENFE
+515 VKTVSTTIENFG

-608 ASTGALTLKQIK
+608 ASTGALTLKQI
-620 SAANT
+620 
-625 VSKLSKAYKAA
+625 
-636 TVAVKGY
+636 
-643 VVAGGAEAVVTA
+643 
-655 ASTGA
+655 
-660 LTLKQIAVGLLSKQ
+660 AVGLLSKQ

-705 AGLTALALT
+705 AGLAALALT

-870 EAQEK
+870 EAQE
-875 LNSAQED
+875 AVI
-882 WEWAAKNA
+882 
-890 PDDLLAYENALE
+890 
-902 SAKDGLK
+902 
-909 KAEEGQRKLEK
+909 KAEEEYRKGGAAQYGAYEEAKEALNKAVKGQKDYEEALK
-920 SVNDSK
+920 SSK
-926 NEINSFATEINNY
+926 DELNSFATEINNY

-947 SGSTEEIEQALNA
+947 SGSTSEIETALNT
-960 LVTSYKSYTAEA
+960 LVTSYRSYTAEA
-972 LASSGTTRQE
+972 LASSKETQDE
-982 MFAQANGY
+982 MLEQANGY
-990 VENMKLIQDGTLQ
+990 VESIKLVQDGTIQ
-1003 VADSVYQDMAN
+1003 VADSVYRDMA
-1014 AAINSI
+1014 
-1020 NEFNKLPGGVAA
+1020 K
-1032 GIEAIGPEASAAMVS
+1032 
-1047 ALTQADID
+1047 
-1055 GKLDAEAAINSINEF
+1055 AAINSINEF

-1331 MQVKMCIDI
+1331 MQVKM
-1340 PSTMQEVYSVVN
+1340 
-1352 QKQLNVSEKIISEIE
+1352 
-1367 GKLNVSQ
+1367 
-1374 RREQMQVKM
+1374 

-1388 AKIGREFAKSSSGLI
+1388 AKIGREFAKSVSGLI

>member
-26 GKIAS
+26 GKIAGV
-31 TGLKGTVTAV
+31 GLKGTVAAV

-49 AVGGYAIK
+49 AVGGFAIK

-83 KRQAM
+83 KQQAM

-126 DLAASSGEDLASSAD
+126 DLAASSGEALASSAD

-185 APVAHNFGISGFGL
+185 APVAHNFGIS
-199 EAEQAGHVADV
+199 
-210 LAKNAADTNAAVA
+210 
-223 DTGEA
+223 
-228 MKYAAP
+228 
-234 VAHNFGISMEECAA
+234 MEECAA
-248 AIGIMSDAGIKGGQA
+248 SIGIMSDAGIKGGQA
-263 GTSLRGALSRLAKPT
+263 GTSLRGALSRLAKPS
-278 DDMKEIMNKLG
+278 DDMKKIMNKLG

-343 GSNKIASLTES
+343 GANKIASLTES

-414 GAFENGG
+414 DAFENGG

-452 TFMQAFAGGIYDN
+452 TFIQAFVGGIYDN

-495 VKNAIDEIEESFS
+495 VETAIDEIEESFS

-515 AKTVSTTIENFE
+515 VKTVSTTIENFG

-608 ASTGALTLKQIK
+608 ASTGALTLKQI
-620 SAANT
+620 
-625 VSKLSKAYKAA
+625 
-636 TVAVKGY
+636 
-643 VVAGGAEAVVTA
+643 
-655 ASTGA
+655 
-660 LTLKQIAVGLLSKQ
+660 AVGLLSKQ
-674 LSIATA
+674 LSLATA

-755 SIDREYNGYSSLLTE
+755 SIDREYNGYSSLLAE

-777 NGHVKAGYEDRAKV
+777 NGYVKAGYEDRAKV

-804 DMMDGVIQKY
+804 EMMDAQILKI
-814 DETIAS
+814 DETVAA

-870 EAQEK
+870 EAQE
-875 LNSAQED
+875 AVI
-882 WEWAAKNA
+882 
-890 PDDLLAYENALE
+890 
-902 SAKDGLK
+902 
-909 KAEEGQRKLEK
+909 KAEEEYRKGGAAQYGAYEEAKEALNKAVKGQKDYEEALK
-920 SVNDSK
+920 SSK
-926 NEINSFATEINNY
+926 DELNSFATEINNY

-947 SGSTEEIEQALNA
+947 SGSTSEIETALNT
-960 LVTSYKSYTAEA
+960 LVTSYRSYTAEA
-972 LASSGTTRQE
+972 LASSKETQDE
-982 MFAQANGY
+982 MLEQANGY
-990 VENMKLIQDGTLQ
+990 VESIKLVQDGTIQ
-1003 VADSVYQDMAN
+1003 VADSVYRDMA
-1014 AAINSI
+1014 
-1020 NEFNKLPGGVAA
+1020 K
-1032 GIEAIGPEASAAMVS
+1032 
-1047 ALTQADID
+1047 
-1055 GKLDAEAAINSINEF
+1055 AAINSINEF

-1209 TIGAVANAAQLIANA
+1209 
-1224 ALEKTRQTQN
+1224 R
-1234 SNSPAKESMY
+1234 
-1244 LGEDYGDGYALGI
+1244 
-1257 DNKKDF
+1257 
-1263 VGKTSAQL
+1263 
-1271 TDTALKSLN
+1271 
-1280 LDELHE
+1280 
-1286 KMKGIDIPSTMQE
+1286 
-1299 VYSVVNQKQLNV
+1299 
-1311 SEKIISEIEGKLN
+1311 
-1324 VSQRREQ
+1324 
-1331 MQVKMCIDI
+1331 
-1340 PSTMQEVYSVVN
+1340 
-1352 QKQLNVSEKIISEIE
+1352 
-1367 GKLNVSQ
+1367 
-1374 RREQMQVKM
+1374 
-1383 SDDDL
+1383 
-1388 AKIGREFAKSSSGLI
+1388 
-1403 VDALVKSDLKMEMYG
+1403 LVQ
-1418 ERVGR
+1418 
-1423 LTTETIDNRLAVA
+1423 
-1436 NMKARRRTI
+1436 

>member
-83 KRQAM
+83 KQQAM

-117 IMAAMPGML
+117 IIAAMPGML

-148 GFGLEAEQAGH
+148 
-159 VADVLAKNA
+159 
-168 ADTNAAV
+168 
-175 ADTGEAMKYA
+175 
-185 APVAHNFGISGFGL
+185 GFGL

-289 LEFFDSNG
+289 VEFFDSNG

-313 SNLTDE
+313 SNLTDK

-414 GAFENGG
+414 DAFENGG

-452 TFMQAFAGGIYDN
+452 TFIQAFVGGIYDN
-465 RKQLVSS
+465 RKQLISS
-472 AGVVASTIA
+472 AGVVASTIT
-481 EGLAELLPASVREP
+481 EGLAELLPASVRKP

-515 AKTVSTTIENFE
+515 VKTVSTTIENFG

-581 LSKAYKAATVAVK
+581 LSKAYKV
-594 GYVVAGGAEAVVTA
+594 
-608 ASTGALTLKQIK
+608 
-620 SAANT
+620 
-625 VSKLSKAYKAA
+625 A

-870 EAQEK
+870 DAQEK

-909 KAEEGQRKLEK
+909 KAEDGHRRLEK
-920 SVNDSK
+920 SVQNSR

-947 SGSTEEIEQALNA
+947 SGSTSEIETALNT
-960 LVTSYKSYTAEA
+960 LVTSYRSYTAEA
-972 LASSGTTRQE
+972 LASSKETQDE
-982 MFAQANGY
+982 MLEQANGY
-990 VENMKLIQDGTLQ
+990 VENMKLVQDGTIQ
-1003 VADSVYQDMAN
+1003 VADSVYRDMA
-1014 AAINSI
+1014 
-1020 NEFNKLPGGVAA
+1020 K
-1032 GIEAIGPEASAAMVS
+1032 
-1047 ALTQADID
+1047 
-1055 GKLDAEAAINSINEF
+1055 AAINSINEF

-1209 TIGAVANAAQLIANA
+1209 MIGAVANAAQKIVNV

-1331 MQVKMCIDI
+1331 MQVKM
-1340 PSTMQEVYSVVN
+1340 
-1352 QKQLNVSEKIISEIE
+1352 
-1367 GKLNVSQ
+1367 
-1374 RREQMQVKM
+1374 

-1388 AKIGREFAKSSSGLI
+1388 AKIGREFAKSASGLI

>member
-83 KRQAM
+83 KQQAM

-117 IMAAMPGML
+117 IIAAMPGML

-148 GFGLEAEQAGH
+148 
-159 VADVLAKNA
+159 
-168 ADTNAAV
+168 
-175 ADTGEAMKYA
+175 
-185 APVAHNFGISGFGL
+185 GFGL

-608 ASTGALTLKQIK
+608 ASTGALTLKQI
-620 SAANT
+620 
-625 VSKLSKAYKAA
+625 
-636 TVAVKGY
+636 
-643 VVAGGAEAVVTA
+643 
-655 ASTGA
+655 
-660 LTLKQIAVGLLSKQ
+660 AVGLLSKQ

-705 AGLTALALT
+705 AGLAALALT

-870 EAQEK
+870 EAQE
-875 LNSAQED
+875 AVI
-882 WEWAAKNA
+882 
-890 PDDLLAYENALE
+890 
-902 SAKDGLK
+902 
-909 KAEEGQRKLEK
+909 KAEEEYRKGGAAQYGAYEEAKEALNKAVKGQKDYEEALK
-920 SVNDSK
+920 SSK
-926 NEINSFATEINNY
+926 DELNSFATEINNY

-947 SGSTEEIEQALNA
+947 SGSTSEIETALNT
-960 LVTSYKSYTAEA
+960 LVTSYRSYTAEA
-972 LASSGTTRQE
+972 LASSKETQDE
-982 MFAQANGY
+982 MLEQANGY
-990 VENMKLIQDGTLQ
+990 VESMKLVQDGTIQ
-1003 VADSVYQDMAN
+1003 VADSVYRDMA
-1014 AAINSI
+1014 
-1020 NEFNKLPGGVAA
+1020 K
-1032 GIEAIGPEASAAMVS
+1032 
-1047 ALTQADID
+1047 
-1055 GKLDAEAAINSINEF
+1055 AAINSINEF

-1209 TIGAVANAAQLIANA
+1209 TIGAVANAAQRIVNA

-1286 KMKGIDIPSTMQE
+1286 KMKS
-1299 VYSVVNQKQLNV
+1299 
-1311 SEKIISEIEGKLN
+1311 
-1324 VSQRREQ
+1324 
-1331 MQVKMCIDI
+1331 IDI

>member
-83 KRQAM
+83 KQQAM

-117 IMAAMPGML
+117 IIAAMPGML

-185 APVAHNFGISGFGL
+185 APVAHNFGIS
-199 EAEQAGHVADV
+199 
-210 LAKNAADTNAAVA
+210 
-223 DTGEA
+223 
-228 MKYAAP
+228 
-234 VAHNFGISMEECAA
+234 MEECAA

-263 GTSLRGALSRLAKPT
+263 GTSLRGSLSRLAKPT

-414 GAFENGG
+414 DAFENGG

-452 TFMQAFAGGIYDN
+452 TFIQAFVGGIYDN

-515 AKTVSTTIENFE
+515 VKTVSTTIENFG

-608 ASTGALTLKQIK
+608 ASTGALTLKQI
-620 SAANT
+620 
-625 VSKLSKAYKAA
+625 
-636 TVAVKGY
+636 
-643 VVAGGAEAVVTA
+643 
-655 ASTGA
+655 
-660 LTLKQIAVGLLSKQ
+660 AVGLLSKQ

-705 AGLTALALT
+705 AGLAALALT

-728 QKKVLESCKETTEA
+728 QKKVLESCNETTEA

-870 EAQEK
+870 DAQEK

-909 KAEEGQRKLEK
+909 KAEDGHRRLEK
-920 SVNDSK
+920 SVQNSR

-947 SGSTEEIEQALNA
+947 SGNTSEIETALNT
-960 LVTSYKSYTAEA
+960 LVTSYRSYTAEA
-972 LASSGTTRQE
+972 LASSKETQDE
-982 MFAQANGY
+982 MLEQANGY
-990 VENMKLIQDGTLQ
+990 VESMKLVQDGTIQ
-1003 VADSVYQDMAN
+1003 VADSVYRDMA
-1014 AAINSI
+1014 
-1020 NEFNKLPGGVAA
+1020 K
-1032 GIEAIGPEASAAMVS
+1032 
-1047 ALTQADID
+1047 
-1055 GKLDAEAAINSINEF
+1055 AAINSINEF

-1331 MQVKMCIDI
+1331 MQVKM
-1340 PSTMQEVYSVVN
+1340 
-1352 QKQLNVSEKIISEIE
+1352 
-1367 GKLNVSQ
+1367 
-1374 RREQMQVKM
+1374 